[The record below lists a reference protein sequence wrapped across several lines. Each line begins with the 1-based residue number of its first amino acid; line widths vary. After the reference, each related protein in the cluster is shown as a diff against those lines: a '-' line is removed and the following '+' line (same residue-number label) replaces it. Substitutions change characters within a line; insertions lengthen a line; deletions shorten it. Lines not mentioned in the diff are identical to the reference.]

1 MWILTNRYGIGLVN
15 GQNARII
22 AFCFLTLILS
32 AMPITALTDAFA
44 PINQQLF
51 PIKDTQKRWL
61 APVHGAV
68 SSLWLASLVDEPLWK
83 VADRLKVVVTRD
95 QNQLNQIETE
105 LAFCGVDAY
114 VFPDWETLTYDELS
128 PHQDIVSERIN
139 LLTDMPTSGVL
150 LISVQTLMQRVAPP
164 SWVIGQHF
172 DLSVGDTFDIN
183 TQRELLAKAGY
194 RAVENVFE
202 PGEFAVRG
210 SIIDIFAMGQP
221 FPLRLDLFDDEIE
234 TIRFFHP
241 QTQRTLTEDDLK
253 ALIANNDQSMGQES
267 LSLLHKLPDISKPIT
282 QFQILP
288 AKEFPLEEGREIFRT
303 NFAEMF
309 PNASSRKLE
318 LHKDV
323 MAGIASSG
331 LEYYQPLF
339 FDLKDWEAES
349 TLFSYLPSDA
359 LFITDELISEK
370 QADYWSQIQRRYEE
384 RRHDLDKP
392 IVAPEWLYLLSNAL
406 NEQLNRYPRV
416 ILSARDELATMT
428 DVAAI
433 DVAATDSEDMSLEQQ
448 SQLQLQTTSNK
459 QQGLVTLSALVP
471 PQLSVNHQKAEP
483 LAELLAFLELQAQT
497 GTPVLIVAETAGRRE
512 ILIELFK
519 GKIDIKAYSSFED
532 FLATDHAHK
541 AAQHNTLPHVGLTV
555 APIERGIYVPERL
568 VMISETQLFGRQVLQ
583 TRRRR
588 QSGVSEEFL
597 VKSVTEMTEGSPIV
611 HIEHGIGRYNGLIT
625 LDVGDG
631 EQEFIHLKYAD
642 DASIYVPVANLQ
654 LISRYSGGDPAL
666 APLHK
671 IGSGKWDKAKQK
683 ALEQIHD
690 VAAELLHMQ
699 ARREAKVGIHF
710 KIELSQYELFAS
722 QFAYEETPDQA
733 NAIHA
738 VMHDMKQNQ
747 PMDRLICGD
756 VGFGKTE
763 VAMRAAFIA
772 VSAGYQVAVLVP
784 TTLLAG
790 QHEDNFR
797 DRFADWPVRIE
808 TLSRF
813 GGKKHQQTVL
823 ADLAAGK
830 VDIVIGT
837 HKLLQEDVKFANL
850 GLMVVD
856 EEHRFGVRH
865 KERIK
870 AIQTNVDSLSMTATP
885 IPRTL
890 NMALSGMRDMSIIAT
905 PPARRLAIKTF
916 VMQKTQALMK
926 EAILRELLRGGQV
939 YLLHNDVASI
949 ERMAETI
956 RELVPEARV
965 GVAHGQMQERQLE
978 QIMQQFYHKK
988 FNVLVCTTIIET
1000 GIDVPNANTII
1011 IERADKFG
1019 LAQLH
1024 QLRGRVG
1031 RSHHQA
1037 YCYLLVPS
1045 IKGLKGDAKRRL
1057 HAIERAN
1064 TLGAG
1069 FMLASEDLE
1078 IRGAGEIL
1086 GKQQSG
1092 NMQAIGFSLY
1102 MDMLERATKAI
1113 KAGKEPDLNTPLS
1126 LTSEINLHSSALIPE
1141 EYLHDVHQRLL
1152 FYKRIS
1158 NADDKEAL
1166 TDIRT
1171 EMIDRFG
1178 TLPDQTKQLFA
1189 IHGLRLQAEPLKINK
1204 IDANSNSMTLEF
1216 APDTPVDALAIIKL
1230 IQSDGQRYRMNGA
1243 SGIRYSD
1250 ADKLQTAQQ
1259 RVTVIQELLRYFNE
1273 HMVFEST

>member
-1 MWILTNRYGIGLVN
+1 
-15 GQNARII
+15 
-22 AFCFLTLILS
+22 
-32 AMPITALTDAFA
+32 MPITALTAAFA

-51 PIKDTQKRWL
+51 PIKESQKRWL

-83 VADRLKVVVTRD
+83 VEDRLKVVVTRD

-164 SWVIGQHF
+164 SWLIGQHF

-210 SIIDIFAMGQP
+210 SIVDIFAMGQP

-234 TIRFFHP
+234 TIKFFHP
-241 QTQRTLTEDDLK
+241 QTQRTLTEADLK

-267 LSLLHKLPDISKPIT
+267 LSLLHKLPDISKPLT

-288 AKEFPLEEGREIFRT
+288 AKEFPLEEGRETFRT

-309 PNASSRKLE
+309 PNTSSRKSE

-339 FDLKDWEAES
+339 FDLEDWEAQG

-359 LFITDELISEK
+359 LFITDEFISEK
-370 QADYWSQIQRRYEE
+370 QSDYWSQIQRRYEE
-384 RRHDLDKP
+384 RRHDIDKP
-392 IVAPEWLYLLSNAL
+392 IVAPEWLYLLSNVL
-406 NEQLNRYPRV
+406 NEQLKRFPRV
-416 ILSARDELATMT
+416 ILSARNELTAH
-428 DVAAI
+428 D
-433 DVAATDSEDMSLEQQ
+433 DSADMSD
-448 SQLQLQTTSNK
+448 SKK
-459 QQGLVTLSALVP
+459 QKGVVTLSAEHP

-483 LAELLAFLELQAQT
+483 LTALLAFLEHQAQT
-497 GTPVLIVAETAGRRE
+497 DTPVLIVAETAGRRE

-519 GKIDIKAYSSFED
+519 GKIGITTYNNFEA
-532 FLATDHAHK
+532 FLAN
-541 AAQHNTLPHVGLTV
+541 QHTQQSVQQDSLPQVGLTV
-555 APIERGIYVPERL
+555 APIERGVYVPERL
-568 VMISETQLFGRQVLQ
+568 VLISETQLFGRQVLQ

-588 QSGVSEEFL
+588 HSGVSEEFL
-597 VKSVTEMTEGSPIV
+597 VKSVTEMTEGSPVV

-654 LISRYSGGDPAL
+654 MISRYSGGDPAL

-690 VAAELLHMQ
+690 VAAELLNMQ

-710 KIELSQYELFAS
+710 KIDISQYELFAS

-733 NAIHA
+733 NAIQA

-813 GGKKHQQTVL
+813 GGKKHQDTVL
-823 ADLAAGK
+823 TDLAAGK

-837 HKLLQEDVKFANL
+837 HKLLQEDVQFANL
-850 GLMVVD
+850 GLMIVD

-870 AIQTNVDSLSMTATP
+870 AIQTDVDSLSMTATP

-939 YLLHNDVASI
+939 YFLHNDVASI

-1045 IKGLKGDAKRRL
+1045 LKGLKGDAKRRL

-1126 LTSEINLHSSALIPE
+1126 LTSEINLHSAALIPE
-1141 EYLHDVHQRLL
+1141 AYLHDVHQRLL

-1178 TLPDQTKQLFA
+1178 SLPDQTKQLFA

-1204 IDANSNSMTLEF
+1204 IDANSNSVTLEF

-1243 SGIRYSD
+1243 SGIRYTD
-1250 ADKLQTAQQ
+1250 ADKLETAEQ
-1259 RVTVIQELLRYFNE
+1259 RVTVIQELLRYFSE
-1273 HMVFEST
+1273 HMVLEAV

>member
-1 MWILTNRYGIGLVN
+1 
-15 GQNARII
+15 
-22 AFCFLTLILS
+22 
-32 AMPITALTDAFA
+32 MPITALTDAFY
-44 PINQQLF
+44 PINKQLF
-51 PIKDTQKRWL
+51 PIKDHQRRWL

-68 SSLWLASLVDEPLWK
+68 SSLWLASLVNTELWQ
-83 VADRLKVVVTRD
+83 VADRLKIMVARD

-139 LLTDMPTSGVL
+139 LLTDMPTTGVL

-164 SWVIGQHF
+164 SWLIGQHF
-172 DLSVGDTFDIN
+172 DLSVGDIFDIN

-241 QTQRTLTEDDLK
+241 QTQRTLTEDDLR
-253 ALIANNDQSMGQES
+253 AMLSGNDSSMGAES
-267 LSLLHKLPDISKPIT
+267 LSLLHKLPDISKPIKK
-282 QFQILP
+282 FQILP
-288 AKEFPLEEGREIFRT
+288 AKEFPLDEGRETFRT
-303 NFAEMF
+303 NFAAMF
-309 PNASSRKLE
+309 PNASSRKFE

-339 FDLKDWEAES
+339 FDLNNWQEES
-349 TLFSYLPSDA
+349 SLFNYLPSDA
-359 LFITDELISEK
+359 LFITDELIGER
-370 QADYWSQIQRRYEE
+370 QVDYWSQIQRRYEE
-384 RRHDLDKP
+384 RRHDIDKP
-392 IVAPEWLYLLSNAL
+392 VLAPEFLYLPANRF
-406 NEQLNRYPRV
+406 NEQLNQYPRV
-416 ILSARDELATMT
+416 IVSARSELATSQIQ
-428 DVAAI
+428 AAME
-433 DVAATDSEDMSLEQQ
+433 DSSSDNQ
-448 SQLQLQTTSNK
+448 K
-459 QQGLVTLSALVP
+459 VQGLVTLSAQEP
-471 PQLSVNHQKAEP
+471 PQLSVNHQKSEP
-483 LAELLAFLELQAQT
+483 LADLLAFLELQSQT
-497 GTPVLIVAETAGRRE
+497 ATPVLIVAETAGRRE

-519 GKIDIKAYSSFED
+519 GKIETKAYDSFRD
-532 FLATDHAHK
+532 FLAIDHSSIAHNDSNK
-541 AAQHNTLPHVGLTV
+541 HSRLPHVGLTV
-555 APIERGIYVPERL
+555 APIERGVYVPERL
-568 VMISETQLFGRQVLQ
+568 VVISETQLFGRQVLQ

-597 VKSVTEMTEGSPIV
+597 VKSVTELTQGSPVV
-611 HIEHGIGRYNGLIT
+611 HIEHGIGRYDGLIL

-654 LISRYSGGDPAL
+654 MISRYSGGDPAL

-683 ALEQIHD
+683 ALQQIHD
-690 VAAELLHMQ
+690 VAAELLNMQ

-710 KIELSQYELFAS
+710 KIEPSQYELFAS
-722 QFAYEETPDQA
+722 QFAFEETPDQA

-738 VMHDMKQNQ
+738 VMEDMRQNQ

-813 GGKKHQQTVL
+813 GGKKHQDTVL

-830 VDIVIGT
+830 VDIIIGT
-837 HKLLQEDVKFANL
+837 HKLLQKDVEFSNL
-850 GLMVVD
+850 GLMIVD

-870 AIQTNVDSLSMTATP
+870 AIQTDVDSLSMTATP

-916 VMQKTQALMK
+916 VMQKTEALMK

-988 FNVLVCTTIIET
+988 FNVLVCSTIIET

-1045 IKGLKGDAKRRL
+1045 LKGLKGDAKRRL
-1057 HAIERAN
+1057 RAIERAN

-1141 EYLHDVHQRLL
+1141 EYVHDVHQRLL

-1158 NADDKEAL
+1158 NADDIDAL

-1178 TLPDQTKQLFA
+1178 GLPDQTKQLFA
-1189 IHGLRLQAEPLKINK
+1189 VHGLRLQAEPLMINK
-1204 IDANSNSMTLEF
+1204 IDANSSSVSLEF

-1230 IQSDGQRYRMNGA
+1230 IQSNGQKYRMNGA

-1250 ADKLQTAQQ
+1250 VDKLKSAEQ
-1259 RVTVIQELLRYFNE
+1259 RVKAVEKLLKYFSE
-1273 HMVFEST
+1273 HMAAEPA

>member
-1 MWILTNRYGIGLVN
+1 
-15 GQNARII
+15 
-22 AFCFLTLILS
+22 
-32 AMPITALTDAFA
+32 MPITALTDAFD

-51 PIKDTQKRWL
+51 PIQDAQRRWL

-68 SSLWLASLVDEPLWK
+68 SSLWLASLMQAPIWNV
-83 VADRLKVVVTRD
+83 VDRLKVVVTRD

-150 LISVQTLMQRVAPP
+150 LISVQALMHRVAPP
-164 SWVIGQHF
+164 SWLIGQHF
-172 DLSVGDTFDIN
+172 DLSVGDQFDIN
-183 TQRELLAKAGY
+183 TQRGLLAKAGY

-234 TIRFFHP
+234 TIRFFNP
-241 QTQRTLTEDDLK
+241 QTQRTLTVEDLN
-253 ALIANNDQSMGQES
+253 AMMTGNDMSMAKES
-267 LSLLHKLPDISKPIT
+267 LSLLHKLPDISKPIA

-288 AKEFPLEEGREIFRT
+288 AKEFPLDEGRETFRT
-303 NFAEMF
+303 NFAAMF
-309 PNASSRKLE
+309 PNASSRKFE

-331 LEYYQPLF
+331 IEYYQPLF

-349 TLFSYLPSDA
+349 SLFAYLPSDA
-359 LFITDELISEK
+359 LFIADELINEK
-370 QADYWSQIQRRYEE
+370 QVDYWSQIQRRYEE
-384 RRHDLDKP
+384 RRHDIDKP
-392 IVAPEWLYLLSNAL
+392 IVAPELLYLLSNTL
-406 NEQLNRYPRV
+406 NEHLNRYPRV
-416 ILSARDELATMT
+416 ILSARDELASMT
-428 DVAAI
+428 NVAA
-433 DVAATDSEDMSLEQQ
+433 VDSENAALERLTANNQP
-448 SQLQLQTTSNK
+448 
-459 QQGLVTLSALVP
+459 GLVTLSAQEP
-471 PQLSVNHQKAEP
+471 PQLAVNHQKAEP
-483 LAELLAFLELQAQT
+483 LSALLEFLNLQAQT
-497 GTPVLIVAETAGRRE
+497 ATPVLVVAETAGRRE

-519 GKIDIKAYSSFED
+519 GKIDIKAYDSFED
-532 FLATDHAHK
+532 FLATDNDSDLNDN
-541 AAQHNTLPHVGLTV
+541 QRPQVGLTV
-555 APIERGIYVPERL
+555 APIERGVYVPERL
-568 VMISETQLFGRQVLQ
+568 VLISETQLFGRQVLQ

-597 VKSVTEMTEGSPIV
+597 VKSVTEITEGSPVV
-611 HIEHGIGRYNGLIT
+611 HIEHGIGRYHGLIT

-654 LISRYSGGDPAL
+654 MINRYSGGDPAL

-690 VAAELLHMQ
+690 VAAELLNMQ

-710 KIELSQYELFAS
+710 KIDSSQYELFAS
-722 QFAYEETPDQA
+722 QFAFEETPDQTH
-733 NAIHA
+733 AIHA
-738 VMHDMKQNQ
+738 VMEDMRQNQ

-813 GGKKHQQTVL
+813 GGKKHQDTVL
-823 ADLAAGK
+823 ADLADGK

-837 HKLLQEDVKFANL
+837 HKLLQPDVKFSNL
-850 GLMVVD
+850 GLMIVD

-870 AIQTNVDSLSMTATP
+870 AIQTDVDSMSMTATP

-916 VMQKTQALMK
+916 VMQKTEALLK

-978 QIMQQFYHKK
+978 QVMQQFYHKK
-988 FNVLVCTTIIET
+988 FNVLICSTIIET

-1069 FMLASEDLE
+1069 FKLASEDLE

-1113 KAGKEPDLNTPLS
+1113 KAGKEPDLSTPLS

-1189 IHGLRLQAEPLKINK
+1189 VHGLRLQAEPLKINK
-1204 IDANSNSMTLEF
+1204 IDANSSSMTLEF

-1230 IQSDGQRYRMNGA
+1230 IQKDGQHYRMNGA
-1243 SGIRYSD
+1243 SGIRYQD
-1250 ADKLQTAQQ
+1250 AKKLATPQQ
-1259 RVTVIQELLRYFNE
+1259 RVTVIQELLRYFSE
-1273 HMVFEST
+1273 HMVAESA

>member
-1 MWILTNRYGIGLVN
+1 
-15 GQNARII
+15 
-22 AFCFLTLILS
+22 
-32 AMPITALTDAFA
+32 MPITALTDAFD

-51 PIKDTQKRWL
+51 PIQNAQRRWL

-68 SSLWLASLVDEPLWK
+68 SSLWLASLMQASIGD

-150 LISVQTLMQRVAPP
+150 LISVQALMHRVAPP
-164 SWVIGQHF
+164 SWLIGQHF
-172 DLSVGDTFDIN
+172 DLSVGDQFDIS
-183 TQRELLAKAGY
+183 TQRGLLAKAGY

-234 TIRFFHP
+234 TIRFFNP
-241 QTQRTLTEDDLK
+241 QTQRTLTVDDLK
-253 ALIANNDQSMGQES
+253 SMMSGNDSNIGKES
-267 LSLLHKLPDISKPIT
+267 LSLLHKLPDISKPIQ

-288 AKEFPLEEGREIFRT
+288 AKEFPLDEGRETFRT
-303 NFAEMF
+303 NFAAMF
-309 PNASSRKLE
+309 PNSSSRKFE

-339 FDLKDWEAES
+339 FDIKEWEAES
-349 TLFSYLPSDA
+349 SLFSYLPNDA
-359 LFITDELISEK
+359 LFITDELITEK

-384 RRHDLDKP
+384 RRHDIDKP
-392 IVAPEWLYLLSNAL
+392 IVAPELLYLLSNTL
-406 NEQLNRYPRV
+406 NEQLNHYPRV
-416 ILSARDELATMT
+416 ILSARDEVVT
-428 DVAAI
+428 
-433 DVAATDSEDMSLEQQ
+433 
-448 SQLQLQTTSNK
+448 NK
-459 QQGLVTLSALVP
+459 QQGVVTLTAQEP
-471 PQLSVNHQKAEP
+471 PQLAVNHQKAEP
-483 LAELLAFLELQAQT
+483 LTELLDFLERQAQT
-497 GTPVLIVAETAGRRE
+497 ATPVLIVAETAGRRE
-512 ILIELFK
+512 ILTELFK
-519 GKIDIKAYSSFED
+519 GKIDIKAYDSFEA
-532 FLATDHAHK
+532 FLVADKTSGTGHK
-541 AAQHNTLPHVGLTV
+541 KLPQVGLTV
-555 APIERGIYVPERL
+555 APIERGVYVPERL
-568 VMISETQLFGRQVLQ
+568 VLISETQLFGRQVLQ

-597 VKSVTEMTEGSPIV
+597 VKSVTEITEGSPVV
-611 HIEHGIGRYNGLIT
+611 HIEHGVGRYNGLIT

-631 EQEFIHLKYAD
+631 DQEFIHLKYDD

-654 LISRYSGGDPAL
+654 MISRYSGGDPAL

-690 VAAELLHMQ
+690 VAAELLNMQ

-710 KIELSQYELFAS
+710 KIDASQYDLFAS
-722 QFAYEETPDQA
+722 QFAFEETPDQA

-738 VMHDMKQNQ
+738 VIEDMRQNQ

-797 DRFADWPVRIE
+797 DRFADWPIRIE

-813 GGKKHQQTVL
+813 GGKKHQDTVL
-823 ADLAAGK
+823 ADLAEGK

-837 HKLLQEDVKFANL
+837 HKLLQPDVKFSNL
-850 GLMVVD
+850 GLMIVD

-870 AIQTNVDSLSMTATP
+870 AIQTDVDSLSMTATP

-916 VMQKTQALMK
+916 VMQKTEALMK

-978 QIMQQFYHKK
+978 QVMQQFYHKK
-988 FNVLVCTTIIET
+988 FNVLVCSTIIET
-1000 GIDVPNANTII
+1000 GIDVPNSNTII

-1092 NMQAIGFSLY
+1092 NMQVIGFSLY

-1113 KAGKEPDLNTPLS
+1113 KAGKEPDLSTPLS

-1178 TLPDQTKQLFA
+1178 MLPDQTKQLFA

-1230 IQSDGQRYRMNGA
+1230 IQTDGQQYRMNGA
-1243 SGIRYSD
+1243 SGIRYQH
-1250 ADKLQTAQQ
+1250 ADKLETPQQ
-1259 RVTVIQELLRYFNE
+1259 RVTVIQELLRYFSE
-1273 HMVFEST
+1273 HIVGEPV

>member
-1 MWILTNRYGIGLVN
+1 
-15 GQNARII
+15 
-22 AFCFLTLILS
+22 
-32 AMPITALTDAFA
+32 MPISALTDAFA

-51 PIKDTQKRWL
+51 PIQHTQRRWL
-61 APVHGAV
+61 APAHGAA
-68 SSLWLASLVDEPLWK
+68 SSLWLASLVQTPIWN
-83 VADRLKVVVTRD
+83 VASRLKVVVARD

-139 LLTDMPTSGVL
+139 LLTDMPKSGVL
-150 LISVQTLMQRVAPP
+150 LISIQALMHRVAPP
-164 SWVIGQHF
+164 SWLIGQHF
-172 DLSVGDTFDIN
+172 DLSVGDRFDIN

-194 RAVENVFE
+194 RAVDNVFE

-210 SIIDIFAMGQP
+210 SIVDIFAMGQP

-234 TIRFFHP
+234 TIKFFHP
-241 QTQRTLTEDDLK
+241 QTQRTLTDVDLK
-253 ALIANNDQSMGQES
+253 NLVAGNDNSMGQES
-267 LSLLHKLPDISKPIT
+267 LSLLHKLPDISQPIE

-288 AKEFPLEEGREIFRT
+288 AKEFPLEEGKETFRI
-303 NFAEMF
+303 NFAAMF
-309 PNASSRKLE
+309 PNTSSRKFE
-318 LHKDV
+318 LYKDV

-339 FDLKDWEAES
+339 FSAEDWQQES
-349 TLFSYLPSDA
+349 SLFAYLPSDT
-359 LFITDELISEK
+359 LFITDELISER
-370 QADYWSQIQRRYEE
+370 QVDYWSQIQRRYEE
-384 RRHDLDKP
+384 RRHDVDKP
-392 IVAPEWLYLLSNAL
+392 IVAPELLYLLSNTL
-406 NEQLNRYPRV
+406 NEHLNNYPRV
-416 ILSARDELATMT
+416 ILSERNELAL
-428 DVAAI
+428 A
-433 DVAATDSEDMSLEQQ
+433 S
-448 SQLQLQTTSNK
+448 SQL
-459 QQGLVTLSALVP
+459 QGLVTLSAQVP

-483 LAELLAFLELQAQT
+483 LAELLDFLLLQAQT

-519 GKIDIKAYSSFED
+519 GKIDITGYATFKE
-532 FLATDHAHK
+532 FLAAEHSSALNDDN
-541 AAQHNTLPHVGLTV
+541 QRPHVGLTV
-555 APIERGIYVPERL
+555 APIERGVYVPERL

-611 HIEHGIGRYNGLIT
+611 HIEHGIGRYSGLIT

-654 LISRYSGGDPAL
+654 MISRYSGGDPAH

-690 VAAELLHMQ
+690 VAAELLNMQ

-710 KIELSQYELFAS
+710 KIDNSQYELFAS
-722 QFAYEETPDQA
+722 QFEFEETPDQA

-738 VMHDMKQNQ
+738 VMADMKQNQ

-772 VSAGYQVAVLVP
+772 VNAGYQVAILVP

-790 QHEDNFR
+790 QHEDNFL
-797 DRFADWPVRIE
+797 DRFADWPIRIE

-813 GGKKHQQTVL
+813 GGKKHQETVL
-823 ADLAAGK
+823 TDLAAGK

-837 HKLLQEDVKFANL
+837 HKLLQPDVKFANL
-850 GLMVVD
+850 GLMIVD

-870 AIQTNVDSLSMTATP
+870 AIQTDVDSMSMTATP

-916 VMQKTQALMK
+916 VMQKTDALMK

-956 RELVPEARV
+956 RDLVPEARV

-978 QIMQQFYHKK
+978 QIMQQYYHKK
-988 FNVLVCTTIIET
+988 FNVLICSTIIET

-1078 IRGAGEIL
+1078 IRGAGELL

-1126 LTSEINLHSSALIPE
+1126 LTSEINLHASALIPE
-1141 EYLHDVHQRLL
+1141 EYVHDVHQRLL
-1152 FYKRIS
+1152 FYKRIGS
-1158 NADDKEAL
+1158 VGDKEAL
-1166 TDIRT
+1166 IDIRT

-1178 TLPDQTKQLFA
+1178 TLPAQTQQLFA
-1189 IHGLRLQAEPLKINK
+1189 VHGLRLQAEPLKINK
-1204 IDANSNSMTLEF
+1204 IDANANSMTLEF
-1216 APDTPVDALAIIKL
+1216 APDTPVDAFAIIKL
-1230 IQSDGQRYRMNGA
+1230 IQSDSQHYRMNGA
-1243 SGIRYSD
+1243 SGIRYSN
-1250 ADKLQTAQQ
+1250 ADKLETALQ
-1259 RVTVIQELLRYFNE
+1259 RVTVVEDLLRYFTE
-1273 HMVFEST
+1273 HMVIEAT

>member
-1 MWILTNRYGIGLVN
+1 
-15 GQNARII
+15 
-22 AFCFLTLILS
+22 
-32 AMPITALTDAFA
+32 MPITALTDAFD

-51 PIKDTQKRWL
+51 PIKDAERRWL

-68 SSLWLASLVDEPLWK
+68 SSLWLASLVQAPIWN

-139 LLTDMPTSGVL
+139 LLTDMPSSGVL
-150 LISVQTLMQRVAPP
+150 LISVQALMHRVAPP
-164 SWVIGQHF
+164 SWLIGQHF
-172 DLSVGDTFDIN
+172 DLSVGDRFDIS

-194 RAVENVFE
+194 RSVENVFE

-241 QTQRTLTEDDLK
+241 QTQRTLTDDDLK
-253 ALIANNDQSMGQES
+253 AMVTGNDKSMGQES
-267 LSLLHKLPDISKPIT
+267 LSLLHKLPDISKPIK

-288 AKEFPLEEGREIFRT
+288 AKEFPLDEGRETFRT
-303 NFAEMF
+303 NFATMF
-309 PNASSRKLE
+309 PNASSRKFE

-339 FDLKDWEAES
+339 FDLKDWQQES
-349 TLFSYLPSDA
+349 SLFAYFPSDA
-359 LFITDELISEK
+359 LFVTDELINEK
-370 QADYWSQIQRRYEE
+370 QSDYWLQIQRRYEE
-384 RRHDLDKP
+384 RRHDIDKP
-392 IVAPEWLYLLSNAL
+392 IVAPELLYLLSNTL
-406 NEQLNRYPRV
+406 NEHLNYYPRV
-416 ILSARDELATMT
+416 ILSARNELAMMT
-428 DVAAI
+428 DVAAM
-433 DVAATDSEDMSLEQQ
+433 DDSDLS
-448 SQLQLQTTSNK
+448 SPPQLPLISNK
-459 QQGLVTLSALVP
+459 QQGLVTLSAQEP
-471 PQLSVNHQKAEP
+471 PQLPVNHQKAEP
-483 LAELLAFLELQAQT
+483 LTELLDFLQLQAQT
-497 GTPVLIVAETAGRRE
+497 ATPVLIVAETAGRRE
-512 ILIELFK
+512 ILVELFK
-519 GKIDIKAYSSFED
+519 GKIDIKAYDSFEA
-532 FLATDHAHK
+532 FLAADKTSTTTDFTNN
-541 AAQHNTLPHVGLTV
+541 NTRPHVGLTV
-555 APIERGIYVPERL
+555 APIERGVYVPERL

-597 VKSVTEMTEGSPIV
+597 VKSVTEMTEGSPVV

-631 EQEFIHLKYAD
+631 EQEFIHLKYSD

-654 LISRYSGGDPAL
+654 MISRYSGGDPAL

-671 IGSGKWDKAKQK
+671 IGSGKWDRAKQK

-690 VAAELLHMQ
+690 VAAELLNIQ

-710 KIELSQYELFAS
+710 KVDISQYELFAS
-722 QFAYEETPDQA
+722 QFAFEETPDQA

-813 GGKKHQQTVL
+813 GGKKHQETVL
-823 ADLAAGK
+823 TDLAAGK

-837 HKLLQEDVKFANL
+837 HKLLQKDVIFSNL
-850 GLMVVD
+850 GLMIVD

-870 AIQTNVDSLSMTATP
+870 AIQTDVDSMSMTATP

-916 VMQKTQALMK
+916 VMQKTDSLMK

-978 QIMQQFYHKK
+978 QVMQQYYHKK
-988 FNVLVCTTIIET
+988 FNVLICSTIIET

-1011 IERADKFG
+1011 IERADRFG

-1158 NADDKEAL
+1158 NADDKGAL
-1166 TDIRT
+1166 IDIRT

-1178 TLPDQTKQLFA
+1178 VLPAQTKQLFA
-1189 IHGLRLQAEPLKINK
+1189 VHGLRIQAEPLKINK
-1204 IDANSNSMTLEF
+1204 IDANSNSMSVEF
-1216 APDTPVDALAIIKL
+1216 APDTPIDALAIIKL

-1243 SGIRYSD
+1243 SGIRYCD
-1250 ADKLQTAQQ
+1250 ADKLETPQQ
-1259 RVTVIQELLRYFNE
+1259 RVTVIQTLLRYFS
-1273 HMVFEST
+1273 ESIVAEAG

>member
-1 MWILTNRYGIGLVN
+1 MTKSLLTF
-15 GQNARII
+15 
-22 AFCFLTLILS
+22 AFL
-32 AMPITALTDAFA
+32 
-44 PINQQLF
+44 PINEQLF
-51 PIKDTQKRWL
+51 PIKAAQKRWL
-61 APVHGAV
+61 TPCYGAV
-68 SSLWLASLVDEPLWK
+68 GSLWLASLQQTP
-83 VADRLKVVVTRD
+83 VADVANRLKIVVAAD
-95 QNQLNQIETE
+95 QNQVNQIETE
-105 LAFCGVDAY
+105 LAFCGVEAY

-139 LLTDMPTSGVL
+139 LLTDMPKTGTL

-164 SWVIGQHF
+164 SWLIGQHF
-172 DLSVGDTFDIN
+172 DLSIGDRFDIEA
-183 TQRELLAKAGY
+183 QRDLLARAGY
-194 RAVENVFE
+194 RAVDNVFE
-202 PGEFAVRG
+202 PGEFAIRG
-210 SIIDIFAMGQP
+210 SIVDIFAMGQP

-241 QTQRTLTEDDLK
+241 QTQRTLTPE
-253 ALIANNDQSMGQES
+253 ALQEIITGSDQSMGQES
-267 LSLLHKLPDISKPIT
+267 LSLLHKLPDISKPMT

-288 AKEFPLEEGREIFRT
+288 AKEFPLDEGKEVFRA
-303 NFAEMF
+303 NFAAMF
-309 PNASSRKLE
+309 PNVSSRKFE

-339 FDLKDWEAES
+339 FDLETWQSEA
-349 TLFSYLPSDA
+349 TLFDYFPKSA
-359 LFITDELISEK
+359 LFIIDEGVPTK
-370 QADYWSQIQRRYEE
+370 QADYWAQIQRRYEE
-384 RRHDLDKP
+384 RRHDIDKP
-392 IVAPEWLYLLSNAL
+392 ILDPTWLYLPANVL
-406 NEQLNRYPRV
+406 NEHLNRYPRV
-416 ILSARDELATMT
+416 ILGAQSPDK
-428 DVAAI
+428 VAGESQ
-433 DVAATDSEDMSLEQQ
+433 AALPE
-448 SQLQLQTTSNK
+448 
-459 QQGLVTLSALVP
+459 GWVTLDAQRP
-471 PQLSVNHQKAEP
+471 PTLPVSHQKAEP
-483 LAELLAFLELQAQT
+483 LADLLAFISDESQHQGA
-497 GTPVLIVAETAGRRE
+497 PILIVAETPGRRE
-512 ILIELFK
+512 ILLELFK
-519 GKIDIKAYSSFED
+519 GKIQVQTHENFAS
-532 FLATDHAHK
+532 FLAWSQQRQAETSNS
-541 AAQHNTLPHVGLTV
+541 AANQNPLPSVGLAV
-555 APIERGIYVPERL
+555 APIERGVFVPGRL
-568 VMISETQLFGRQVLQ
+568 IIISETQLFGRQVLQ

-588 QSGVSEEFL
+588 QSDVSEEFL
-597 VKSVTEMTEGSPIV
+597 IKSVTEMTEGSPVV
-611 HIEHGIGRYNGLIT
+611 HIEHGIGRYHGLIT
-625 LDVGDG
+625 LDVGEG
-631 EQEFIHLKYAD
+631 EQEFIHLKYDD

-654 LISRYSGGDPAL
+654 MISRYSGGDPAL

-683 ALEQIHD
+683 ALQQIHD
-690 VAAELLHMQ
+690 VAAELLNIQ
-699 ARREAKVGIHF
+699 ARRDAKVGIHF
-710 KIELSQYELFAS
+710 KVDMSQYELFTS
-722 QFAYEETPDQA
+722 QFAFEETPDQA
-733 NAIHA
+733 NAIDA
-738 VMHDMKQNQ
+738 VMHDMKQNK

-790 QHEDNFR
+790 QHEDNFL

-808 TLSRF
+808 SLSRF
-813 GGKKHQQTVL
+813 GGKKHQDKVL

-837 HKLLQEDVKFANL
+837 HKLLQKDVKFANL
-850 GLMVVD
+850 GLMIVD

-870 AIQTNVDSLSMTATP
+870 AIQSDVDSLSMTATP

-916 VMQKTQALMK
+916 VMQKTDALMK

-965 GVAHGQMQERQLE
+965 GVAHGQMNERSLE
-978 QIMQQFYHKK
+978 QVMQQFYHKR
-988 FNVLVCTTIIET
+988 FNVLVCSTIIET

-1057 HAIERAN
+1057 NAIERAN

-1078 IRGAGEIL
+1078 IRGAGELL

-1113 KAGKEPDLNTPLS
+1113 KAGREPDLNTPLS
-1126 LTSEINLHSSALIPE
+1126 LTSDINLHSSALIPE
-1141 EYLHDVHQRLL
+1141 SYLHDVHQRLL

-1158 NADDKEAL
+1158 NADDKEGL
-1166 TDIRT
+1166 MDIRT

-1178 TLPDQTKQLFA
+1178 ALPDQTKQLFA
-1189 IHGLRLQAEPLKINK
+1189 IHQLRLQAERLKINK
-1204 IDANSNSMTLEF
+1204 IDANATSVTMEF

-1230 IQSDGQRYRMNGA
+1230 IQSDGQKYRMNGA
-1243 SGIRYSD
+1243 SGIRYHN
-1250 ADKLQTAQQ
+1250 ADKLQTPEQ
-1259 RVTVIQELLRYFNE
+1259 RVVTVQDLLSHFAQHVVAE
-1273 HMVFEST
+1273 EPA

>member
-1 MWILTNRYGIGLVN
+1 
-15 GQNARII
+15 
-22 AFCFLTLILS
+22 
-32 AMPITALTDAFA
+32 MPITALTDAFD

-51 PIKDTQKRWL
+51 PIAHAERRWL
-61 APVHGAV
+61 TPVYGAV
-68 SSLWLASLVDEPLWK
+68 SSLWLASLMQALVWDVSE
-83 VADRLKVVVTRD
+83 RLKVVVTRD

-139 LLTDMPTSGVL
+139 LLTDMPTKGVL
-150 LISVQTLMQRVAPP
+150 LISVQALMHRVAPP
-164 SWVIGQHF
+164 SWLIGQHF
-172 DLSVGDTFDIN
+172 DLSVGDRFDIN
-183 TQRELLAKAGY
+183 IQRELLAKAGY

-210 SIIDIFAMGQP
+210 SIVDIFAMGQP

-234 TIRFFHP
+234 TIRFFNP
-241 QTQRTLTEDDLK
+241 QTQRTLTVDDLK
-253 ALIANNDQSMGQES
+253 NMMSGNDSSIGKES
-267 LSLLHKLPDISKPIT
+267 LSLLHKLPDISKPIQ

-288 AKEFPLEEGREIFRT
+288 AKEFPLDEGRETFRT
-303 NFAEMF
+303 NFAAMF
-309 PNASSRKLE
+309 PNTSSRKSE

-339 FDLKDWEAES
+339 FDLDDWQADS
-349 TLFSYLPSDA
+349 SLFAYLPDDA
-359 LFITDELISEK
+359 LFIIDERIHET

-384 RRHDLDKP
+384 RRHDIDKP
-392 IVAPEWLYLLSNAL
+392 IVAPELLYLLSNTL
-406 NEQLNRYPRV
+406 NEHLNHYPRV
-416 ILSARDELATMT
+416 MLSAHETR
-428 DVAAI
+428 AAI
-433 DVAATDSEDMSLEQQ
+433 DNDASSTAQAA
-448 SQLQLQTTSNK
+448 SNR
-459 QQGLVTLSALVP
+459 QGLVTLTAQQP
-471 PQLSVNHQKAEP
+471 PQLAVNHQKAEP
-483 LAELLAFLELQAQT
+483 LADLLEFLLQQAQT
-497 GTPVLIVAETAGRRE
+497 ATPVLIVAETAGRRE

-519 GKIDIKAYSSFED
+519 GKIDTKAYDSFEA
-532 FLATDHAHK
+532 FLAADKVT
-541 AAQHNTLPHVGLTV
+541 TLNDNNLPQVGLTV
-555 APIERGIYVPERL
+555 APIERGVYIPERL
-568 VMISETQLFGRQVLQ
+568 VVISETQLFGRQVLQ

-597 VKSVTEMTEGSPIV
+597 VKSVTEITEGSPVV

-654 LISRYSGGDPAL
+654 MISRYSGGDPAL

-690 VAAELLHMQ
+690 VAAELLNMQ

-710 KIELSQYELFAS
+710 KIDPSQYELFAS
-722 QFAYEETPDQA
+722 QFAFEETADQA
-733 NAIHA
+733 NAIQA
-738 VMHDMKQNQ
+738 VMEDMRQNQ

-813 GGKKHQQTVL
+813 GGKKHQETVL

-830 VDIVIGT
+830 VDIIIGT
-837 HKLLQEDVKFANL
+837 HKLLQPDVKFANL
-850 GLMVVD
+850 GLMIVD

-870 AIQTNVDSLSMTATP
+870 AIQTDVDSMSMTATP

-916 VMQKTQALMK
+916 VMQKTDALMK

-978 QIMQQFYHKK
+978 QIMEQFYHKK
-988 FNVLVCTTIIET
+988 FNVLVCSTIIET

-1158 NADDKEAL
+1158 NADDFEAL

-1178 TLPDQTKQLFA
+1178 TLPDQTKHLFA
-1189 IHGLRLQAEPLKINK
+1189 IHRLRIQAEPLKINK

-1216 APDTPVDALAIIKL
+1216 APDTPVDALAIIQL
-1230 IQSDGQRYRMNGA
+1230 IQKDGQRYRMNGA
-1243 SGIRYSD
+1243 SGIRYQD
-1250 ADKLQTAQQ
+1250 ANKLATPQQ
-1259 RVTVIQELLRYFNE
+1259 RVTVLEELLRYFSE
-1273 HMVFEST
+1273 HMVTELA

>member
-1 MWILTNRYGIGLVN
+1 
-15 GQNARII
+15 
-22 AFCFLTLILS
+22 
-32 AMPITALTDAFA
+32 MPITALTDAFA

-51 PIKDTQKRWL
+51 PIQNAQRRWL

-68 SSLWLASLVDEPLWK
+68 SSLWLASLVQAPIWN
-83 VADRLKVVVTRD
+83 VAERLKVVVTRD

-105 LAFCGVDAY
+105 LAFCGVDAH

-150 LISVQTLMQRVAPP
+150 LISVQALMHRVAPP
-164 SWVIGQHF
+164 SWLIGQHF
-172 DLSVGDTFDIN
+172 DLSVGDRFDIN
-183 TQRELLAKAGY
+183 TQRTLLAKAGY
-194 RAVENVFE
+194 RAVDNVFE

-234 TIRFFHP
+234 TIRFFNP
-241 QTQRTLTEDDLK
+241 QTQRTLTVDDLK
-253 ALIANNDQSMGQES
+253 IMMSGNDSSMGKES
-267 LSLLHKLPDISKPIT
+267 LSLLHKLPDISKPIK

-288 AKEFPLEEGREIFRT
+288 AKEFPLDEGRETFRT
-303 NFAEMF
+303 NFAAMF
-309 PNASSRKLE
+309 PNSNSRKFE

-339 FDLKDWEAES
+339 FDLKDWTVES
-349 TLFSYLPSDA
+349 SLFAYLPSDT
-359 LFITDELISEK
+359 LFITDELINEK

-384 RRHDLDKP
+384 RRHDIDKP
-392 IVAPEWLYLLSNAL
+392 IVAPELLYLLSNTL
-406 NEQLNRYPRV
+406 NEHLNHYPRV
-416 ILSARDELATMT
+416 ILSARNELSTMNDASSIDET
-428 DVAAI
+428 V
-433 DVAATDSEDMSLEQQ
+433 LE
-448 SQLQLQTTSNK
+448 SPLQLSEQPKLDFVQNK
-459 QQGLVTLSALVP
+459 QQGLVTLSAQEP
-471 PQLSVNHQKAEP
+471 PQLAVNHQKAEP
-483 LAELLAFLELQAQT
+483 LTELLAFLELQAQT
-497 GTPVLIVAETAGRRE
+497 ATPVLIVSETAGRRE

-519 GKIDIKAYSSFED
+519 GKIEIKAYDSFAA
-532 FLATDHAHK
+532 FLAADKTTGLNNK
-541 AAQHNTLPHVGLTV
+541 KLPQVGLTV
-555 APIERGIYVPERL
+555 APIERGVYVPERL
-568 VMISETQLFGRQVLQ
+568 VLISETQLFGRQVLQ

-597 VKSVTEMTEGSPIV
+597 VKSVTEITDGSPVV

-654 LISRYSGGDPAL
+654 MINRYSGGDPAL

-690 VAAELLHMQ
+690 VAAELLNIQ

-710 KIELSQYELFAS
+710 KIDISQYELFAS
-722 QFAYEETPDQA
+722 QFAFEETPDQA
-733 NAIHA
+733 SAIHA
-738 VMHDMKQNQ
+738 VMEDMKQNQ

-797 DRFADWPVRIE
+797 NRFADWPVRIE

-813 GGKKHQQTVL
+813 GGKKHQDTVL
-823 ADLAAGK
+823 TDLAAGK

-837 HKLLQEDVKFANL
+837 HKLLQPDVKFSNL
-850 GLMVVD
+850 GLMIVD

-870 AIQTNVDSLSMTATP
+870 AIQTDVDSMSMTATP

-916 VMQKTQALMK
+916 VMQKTDALMK

-978 QIMQQFYHKK
+978 QVMQQYYHKK
-988 FNVLVCTTIIET
+988 FNVLICSTIIET

-1113 KAGKEPDLNTPLS
+1113 KAGKEPDLSTPLS

-1152 FYKRIS
+1152 FYKRIG

-1178 TLPDQTKQLFA
+1178 VFPDQTKQLFA
-1189 IHGLRLQAEPLKINK
+1189 VHGLRIQAEPLKINK

-1230 IQSDGQRYRMNGA
+1230 IQSNGQHYRMNGA
-1243 SGIRYSD
+1243 SGIRYQD
-1250 ADKLQTAQQ
+1250 ADKLATPQQ
-1259 RVTVIQELLRYFNE
+1259 RVTVIQELLSYFSK
-1273 HMVFEST
+1273 HMVVESV

>member
-1 MWILTNRYGIGLVN
+1 
-15 GQNARII
+15 
-22 AFCFLTLILS
+22 
-32 AMPITALTDAFA
+32 MPITALTDAFA

-51 PIKDTQKRWL
+51 PIKDTQRRWL
-61 APVHGAV
+61 APVYGAV
-68 SSLWLASLVDEPLWK
+68 SSLWLASLVKAPVWN
-83 VADRLKVVVTRD
+83 VAERLKVVVTRD
-95 QNQLNQIETE
+95 QNQLNQVETE
-105 LAFCGVDAY
+105 LAFCGIDAY

-128 PHQDIVSERIN
+128 PHQDIISERIN
-139 LLTDMPTSGVL
+139 LLTDMPSSGVM
-150 LISVQTLMQRVAPP
+150 LISIQALMHRVAPP
-164 SWVIGQHF
+164 SWLIGQHF
-172 DLSVGDTFDIN
+172 DLSVGDRFDIT

-253 ALIANNDQSMGQES
+253 SILSGNDSSMGQES
-267 LSLLHKLPDISKPIT
+267 ISLLHKLPDISKPIE

-288 AKEFPLEEGREIFRT
+288 AKEFPLEEGRETFRM
-303 NFAEMF
+303 NFAAMF
-309 PNASSRKLE
+309 PNASSRKFE

-339 FDLKDWEAES
+339 FDLADWAQQS
-349 TLFSYLPSDA
+349 SLFAYLPSDT
-359 LFITDELISEK
+359 LFITDELIGER
-370 QADYWSQIQRRYEE
+370 QVDYWSQIQRRYEE
-384 RRHDLDKP
+384 RRHDIDKP
-392 IVAPEWLYLLSNAL
+392 IVAPELLYLLSNTL
-406 NEQLNRYPRV
+406 NEQLNNYPRV
-416 ILSARDELATMT
+416 ILSARTELATMS

-433 DVAATDSEDMSLEQQ
+433 DDVAVIDNGS
-448 SQLQLQTTSNK
+448 LQLDSNVHK
-459 QQGLVTLSALVP
+459 RKGLVTLSAEEP
-471 PQLSVNHQKAEP
+471 PQLAVNHQKSEP
-483 LAELLAFLELQAQT
+483 LAALLDFLSLQGQT
-497 GTPVLIVAETAGRRE
+497 NTPVLIVAETAGRRE

-519 GKIDIKAYSSFED
+519 GKIDITAYASFKE
-532 FLATDHAHK
+532 FLAAPK
-541 AAQHNTLPHVGLTV
+541 IAAISSNNGSSARPKVGLTV
-555 APIERGIYVPERL
+555 APIERGVYVPERL

-597 VKSVTEMTEGSPIV
+597 VKSVTEMTQGSPIV

-631 EQEFIHLKYAD
+631 EQEFIHLKYAEE
-642 DASIYVPVANLQ
+642 ASIYVPVANLQ
-654 LISRYSGGDPAL
+654 MISRYSGGDPAL

-671 IGSGKWDKAKQK
+671 IGSGKWDRAKQK

-690 VAAELLHMQ
+690 VAAELLNMQ

-710 KIELSQYELFAS
+710 KIDSSQYELFSS
-722 QFAYEETPDQA
+722 QFEFEETPDQA
-733 NAIHA
+733 NAIYA
-738 VMHDMKQNQ
+738 VMDDMKQNQ

-797 DRFADWPVRIE
+797 NRFADWPIRVE

-823 ADLAAGK
+823 TDLAAGK

-837 HKLLQEDVKFANL
+837 HKLLQPDVKFSNL
-850 GLMVVD
+850 GLMIVD

-870 AIQTNVDSLSMTATP
+870 AIQTDVDSMSMTATP

-905 PPARRLAIKTF
+905 PPARRLSIKTF
-916 VMQKTQALMK
+916 VMAKSDALMK

-965 GVAHGQMQERQLE
+965 GVAHGQMPENQLE

-988 FNVLVCTTIIET
+988 FNVLICSTIIET

-1113 KAGKEPDLNTPLS
+1113 KAGREPDLNTPLS

-1158 NADDKEAL
+1158 NADDKDSL
-1166 TDIRT
+1166 IDIRT

-1189 IHGLRLQAEPLKINK
+1189 VHGLRIQAEPLLINK
-1204 IDANSNSMTLEF
+1204 IDASTNSVTLEF

-1230 IQSDGQRYRMNGA
+1230 IQSDAKRYRMNGA

-1250 ADKLQTAQQ
+1250 ADKLATAQQ
-1259 RVTVIQELLRYFNE
+1259 RVTMVQELLAYFNNHIVVE
-1273 HMVFEST
+1273 PA

>member
-1 MWILTNRYGIGLVN
+1 M
-15 GQNARII
+15 
-22 AFCFLTLILS
+22 S
-32 AMPITALTDAFA
+32 ITALTDAFD

-51 PIKDTQKRWL
+51 PIQNAERRWL

-68 SSLWLASLVDEPLWK
+68 SSLWLASLVQTPLWD

-150 LISVQTLMQRVAPP
+150 LISVQALMHRVAPP
-164 SWVIGQHF
+164 SWLIGQHF
-172 DLSVGDTFDIN
+172 DLSVGDRFDIN

-194 RAVENVFE
+194 RVVENVFE

-234 TIRFFHP
+234 TIRFFNP
-241 QTQRTLTEDDLK
+241 QTQRTLTVDDLK
-253 ALIANNDQSMGQES
+253 TMISGNDSSMGKES
-267 LSLLHKLPDISKPIT
+267 LSLLHKLPDISKPIK

-288 AKEFPLEEGREIFRT
+288 AKEFPLDEGRETFRT
-303 NFAEMF
+303 NFAAMF
-309 PNASSRKLE
+309 PNASSRKSE

-339 FDLKDWEAES
+339 FDLKDWMAES
-349 TLFSYLPSDA
+349 NLFSYLPSDA
-359 LFITDELISEK
+359 LFITDELINEK

-384 RRHDLDKP
+384 RRHDIDKP
-392 IVAPEWLYLLSNAL
+392 IVAPELLYLLSNSL
-406 NEQLNRYPRV
+406 NEHLNHYPRV
-416 ILSARDELATMT
+416 ILSARNELATMT

-433 DVAATDSEDMSLEQQ
+433 DSIDNDDATLASEQLSL
-448 SQLQLQTTSNK
+448 TPK
-459 QQGLVTLSALVP
+459 KQGLVTLSAQEP
-471 PQLSVNHQKAEP
+471 PQLPVNHQKAEP
-483 LAELLAFLELQAQT
+483 LSELLAFLELQAQT
-497 GTPVLIVAETAGRRE
+497 ATPVLIVAETAGRRE

-519 GKIDIKAYSSFED
+519 GKIDVKAYDSFEA
-532 FLATDHAHK
+532 FLAADK
-541 AAQHNTLPHVGLTV
+541 SKNNSNKLPRVGLTI
-555 APIERGIYVPERL
+555 APIERGVYVPERL
-568 VMISETQLFGRQVLQ
+568 VVISETQLFGRQVLQ

-597 VKSVTEMTEGSPIV
+597 VKSVTEITEGSPVV

-654 LISRYSGGDPAL
+654 MINRYSGGDPAL

-690 VAAELLHMQ
+690 VAAELLNMQ

-710 KIELSQYELFAS
+710 KIDPSQYELFAS
-722 QFAYEETPDQA
+722 QFAFEETPDQA

-738 VMHDMKQNQ
+738 VMEDMRQNQ

-813 GGKKHQQTVL
+813 GGKKHQDTVL
-823 ADLAAGK
+823 TDLAAGK

-837 HKLLQEDVKFANL
+837 HKLLQPDVKFSNL
-850 GLMVVD
+850 GLMIVD

-870 AIQTNVDSLSMTATP
+870 AIQTDVDSMSMTATP

-916 VMQKTQALMK
+916 VMQKTDALLK

-949 ERMAETI
+949 ERMAETV

-978 QIMQQFYHKK
+978 QVMQQFYHKK
-988 FNVLVCTTIIET
+988 FNVLICSTIIET

-1113 KAGKEPDLNTPLS
+1113 KAGKEPDLSTPLS

-1189 IHGLRLQAEPLKINK
+1189 VHGLRIQAEPLKINK
-1204 IDANSNSMTLEF
+1204 IDANSSSLTLEF
-1216 APDTPVDALAIIKL
+1216 APDTPVDALAIIQL
-1230 IQSDGQRYRMNGA
+1230 IQKDGQRYRMNGA
-1243 SGIRYSD
+1243 SSIRYQDSN
-1250 ADKLQTAQQ
+1250 KLATPQQ
-1259 RVTVIQELLRYFNE
+1259 RVSVIQDLLRYFSE
-1273 HMVFEST
+1273 HTVTESA

>member
-1 MWILTNRYGIGLVN
+1 
-15 GQNARII
+15 
-22 AFCFLTLILS
+22 
-32 AMPITALTDAFA
+32 MPITALTDAFA

-51 PIKDTQKRWL
+51 PIDNAQRRWL
-61 APVHGAV
+61 TPVHGAV
-68 SSLWLASLVDEPLWK
+68 SSLWLASLIQSPFWD
-83 VADRLKVVVTRD
+83 VAERLKVVVTRD

-150 LISVQTLMQRVAPP
+150 LISIQALMHRVAPP
-164 SWVIGQHF
+164 SWLIGQHF
-172 DLSVGDTFDIN
+172 DLSVGDQFDIN

-253 ALIANNDQSMGQES
+253 AMLSGNDSSMGKES
-267 LSLLHKLPDISKPIT
+267 ISLLHKLPDISKPIQ

-288 AKEFPLEEGREIFRT
+288 AKEFPLEEGRETFRM
-303 NFAEMF
+303 NFAAMF
-309 PNASSRKLE
+309 PNTSSRKFE

-323 MAGIASSG
+323 MAGISSSG
-331 LEYYQPLF
+331 VEYYQPLF
-339 FDLKDWEAES
+339 FDLKDWAQES
-349 TLFSYLPSDA
+349 SLFAYLPSNA
-359 LFITDELISEK
+359 LLITDELISEH
-370 QADYWSQIQRRYEE
+370 QVEYWSQIQRRYEE
-384 RRHDLDKP
+384 RRHDIDKP
-392 IVAPEWLYLLSNAL
+392 IVAPELLYLLSNTL
-406 NEQLNRYPRV
+406 NEHLNRYPRV
-416 ILSARDELATMT
+416 ILSARNELVQMT
-428 DVAAI
+428 DVASI
-433 DVAATDSEDMSLEQQ
+433 DNESSVSEPPSAL
-448 SQLQLQTTSNK
+448 TVNK
-459 QQGLVTLSALVP
+459 QQGLVTLNVQPP
-471 PQLSVNHQKAEP
+471 PQLAVNHQKSEP
-483 LAELLAFLELQAQT
+483 LAELLAFLGLQAQAA
-497 GTPVLIVAETAGRRE
+497 TPVLIVAETAGRRE

-519 GKIDIKAYSSFED
+519 GKIDVTAYATFKE
-532 FLATDHAHK
+532 FLAAEHSSAL
-541 AAQHNTLPHVGLTV
+541 NTNNQRPHVGLTV
-555 APIERGIYVPERL
+555 APIERGVYVPERL
-568 VMISETQLFGRQVLQ
+568 VVISETQLFGRQVLQ

-597 VKSVTEMTEGSPIV
+597 VKSVTEMTQGSPIV

-631 EQEFIHLKYAD
+631 DQEFIHLKYAD
-642 DASIYVPVANLQ
+642 EASIYVPVANLQ
-654 LISRYSGGDPAL
+654 MISRYSGGDPAL

-671 IGSGKWDKAKQK
+671 IGSGKWDRAKQK

-690 VAAELLHMQ
+690 VAAELLNIQ

-710 KIELSQYELFAS
+710 KIDISQYELFAS
-722 QFAYEETPDQA
+722 QFAFEETPDQA

-738 VMHDMKQNQ
+738 VMEDMKQNQ

-823 ADLAAGK
+823 TDLAAGK

-837 HKLLQEDVKFANL
+837 HKLLQPDVKFSNL
-850 GLMVVD
+850 GLMIVD

-870 AIQTNVDSLSMTATP
+870 AIQTDVDSMSMTATP

-916 VMQKTQALMK
+916 VMQKTDALMK

-978 QIMQQFYHKK
+978 QVMEQFYHKN
-988 FNVLVCTTIIET
+988 FNVLICSTIIET

-1045 IKGLKGDAKRRL
+1045 LKGLKGDAKRRL

-1113 KAGKEPDLNTPLS
+1113 KAGREPDLNTPLS

-1158 NADDKEAL
+1158 NADDREAL
-1166 TDIRT
+1166 IDIRT

-1189 IHGLRLQAEPLKINK
+1189 VHGLRIQAEPLMINK

-1230 IQSDGQRYRMNGA
+1230 IQTDGQRYRMNGA

-1250 ADKLQTAQQ
+1250 SAKLATAQQ
-1259 RVTVIQELLRYFNE
+1259 RVTAVQELLRYFDNHKVVE
-1273 HMVFEST
+1273 PA

>member
-1 MWILTNRYGIGLVN
+1 
-15 GQNARII
+15 
-22 AFCFLTLILS
+22 
-32 AMPITALTDAFA
+32 MPITALTDAFD

-51 PIKDTQKRWL
+51 PIENAERRWL

-68 SSLWLASLVDEPLWK
+68 SSLWLASLVQAPIWN

-105 LAFCGVDAY
+105 LAFCGVDAH

-139 LLTDMPTSGVL
+139 LLTDMPTTGVL
-150 LISVQTLMQRVAPP
+150 LISVQALMHRVAPP
-164 SWVIGQHF
+164 SWLIGQHF
-172 DLSVGDTFDIN
+172 DLSVGDQFDIN
-183 TQRELLAKAGY
+183 TQRGLLAKAGY

-210 SIIDIFAMGQP
+210 SIIDIFAIGQP

-234 TIRFFHP
+234 TIRFFNP
-241 QTQRTLTEDDLK
+241 QTQRTLTVDDLK
-253 ALIANNDQSMGQES
+253 SMMSGNSMGKES
-267 LSLLHKLPDISKPIT
+267 LSLLHKLPDISKPIQ

-288 AKEFPLEEGREIFRT
+288 AKEFPLDEGREIFRT
-303 NFAEMF
+303 NFAAMF
-309 PNASSRKLE
+309 PNSSSRKFE

-339 FDLKDWEAES
+339 FDLKDWEDES
-349 TLFSYLPSDA
+349 SLFTYLPSDA
-359 LFITDELISEK
+359 LFITDELINEK

-384 RRHDLDKP
+384 RRHDIDKP
-392 IVAPEWLYLLSNAL
+392 IVAPELLYLRSNIL
-406 NEQLNRYPRV
+406 NEHLNHHPRV

-433 DVAATDSEDMSLEQQ
+433 DNDNLSLNAQ
-448 SQLQLQTTSNK
+448 SQSDSQIQAAPNK
-459 QQGLVTLSALVP
+459 QQGLVTLTALAP
-471 PQLSVNHQKAEP
+471 PQLSVNLQKAEP
-483 LAELLAFLELQAQT
+483 LTELLAFLELQAQT
-497 GTPVLIVAETAGRRE
+497 ATPVLVVAETAGRRE

-519 GKIDIKAYSSFED
+519 GKIDIKAYDSFEA
-532 FLATDHAHK
+532 FLAADKISAFK
-541 AAQHNTLPHVGLTV
+541 DNNLPQVGLTI
-555 APIERGIYVPERL
+555 APIERGVYVPERL
-568 VMISETQLFGRQVLQ
+568 VLISETQLFGRQVLQ

-597 VKSVTEMTEGSPIV
+597 VKSVTEITEGSPVV

-654 LISRYSGGDPAL
+654 MINRYSGGDPAL

-690 VAAELLHMQ
+690 VAAELLNIQ

-710 KIELSQYELFAS
+710 KIDTSQYELFAS
-722 QFAYEETPDQA
+722 QFAFEETPDQA

-738 VMHDMKQNQ
+738 VMEDMRQNQ

-813 GGKKHQQTVL
+813 GGKKHQDTVL
-823 ADLAAGK
+823 TDLAAGK

-837 HKLLQEDVKFANL
+837 HKLLQPDVKFSNL
-850 GLMVVD
+850 GLMIVD

-870 AIQTNVDSLSMTATP
+870 AIQTDVDSMSMTATP

-916 VMQKTQALMK
+916 VMQKTEALMK

-978 QIMQQFYHKK
+978 QVMQQFYHKK
-988 FNVLVCTTIIET
+988 FNVLICSTIIET

-1113 KAGKEPDLNTPLS
+1113 KAGKEPDLSTPLS

-1152 FYKRIS
+1152 FYKRIG
-1158 NADDKEAL
+1158 NTDDKEAL

-1178 TLPDQTKQLFA
+1178 VLPDQTKQLFA
-1189 IHGLRLQAEPLKINK
+1189 VHSLRIQAEPLKINK

-1230 IQSDGQRYRMNGA
+1230 IQANGQRYRMNGA
-1243 SGIRYSD
+1243 SGIRYQD
-1250 ADKLQTAQQ
+1250 ADKLATPQQ
-1259 RVTVIQELLRYFNE
+1259 RVTVIQELLRYFSE
-1273 HMVFEST
+1273 HMVVESA

>member
-1 MWILTNRYGIGLVN
+1 
-15 GQNARII
+15 
-22 AFCFLTLILS
+22 
-32 AMPITALTDAFA
+32 MPITALTDAFA

-51 PIKDTQKRWL
+51 PIQNAQRRWL

-68 SSLWLASLVDEPLWK
+68 SSLWLASLVQAPIWN
-83 VADRLKVVVTRD
+83 VAERLKVVVTRD

-105 LAFCGVDAY
+105 LAFCGVDAH

-150 LISVQTLMQRVAPP
+150 LISVQALMHRVAPP
-164 SWVIGQHF
+164 SWLIGQHF
-172 DLSVGDTFDIN
+172 DLSVGDQFDIN
-183 TQRELLAKAGY
+183 TQRSLLAKAGY
-194 RAVENVFE
+194 RAVDNVFE

-234 TIRFFHP
+234 TIRFFNP
-241 QTQRTLTEDDLK
+241 QTQRTLTVDDLK
-253 ALIANNDQSMGQES
+253 SMMSGNDSSMGKES
-267 LSLLHKLPDISKPIT
+267 LSLLHKLPDISKPIK

-288 AKEFPLEEGREIFRT
+288 AKEFPLDEGRETFRT
-303 NFAEMF
+303 NFAAMF
-309 PNASSRKLE
+309 PNSNSRKFE

-339 FDLKDWEAES
+339 FDLKDWTVES
-349 TLFSYLPSDA
+349 SLFAYLPSDT
-359 LFITDELISEK
+359 LFITDELINEK

-384 RRHDLDKP
+384 RRHDIDKP
-392 IVAPEWLYLLSNAL
+392 IVAPELLYLLSNTL
-406 NEQLNRYPRV
+406 NEHLNHYPRV
-416 ILSARDELATMT
+416 ILSARNELSTMN
-428 DVAAI
+428 DASAI
-433 DVAATDSEDMSLEQQ
+433 DETVLE
-448 SQLQLQTTSNK
+448 SPLQLSEQPQLDFVQNK
-459 QQGLVTLSALVP
+459 QQGLVTLSAQEP
-471 PQLSVNHQKAEP
+471 PQLAVNHQKAEP
-483 LAELLAFLELQAQT
+483 LTELLTFLELQAQT
-497 GTPVLIVAETAGRRE
+497 ETPVLIVSETAGRRE

-519 GKIDIKAYSSFED
+519 GKIEIKAYDSFEA
-532 FLATDHAHK
+532 FLAADKTTGLNAK
-541 AAQHNTLPHVGLTV
+541 KLPQVGLTV
-555 APIERGIYVPERL
+555 APIERGVYVPERL
-568 VMISETQLFGRQVLQ
+568 VLISETQLFGRQVLQ

-597 VKSVTEMTEGSPIV
+597 VKSVTEITDGSPVV
-611 HIEHGIGRYNGLIT
+611 HIEHGIGRDNGLIT

-654 LISRYSGGDPAL
+654 MINRYSGGDPAL

-690 VAAELLHMQ
+690 VAAELLNIQ

-710 KIELSQYELFAS
+710 KIDISQYELFAS
-722 QFAYEETPDQA
+722 QFAFEETPDQA

-738 VMHDMKQNQ
+738 VMEDMKQNQ

-797 DRFADWPVRIE
+797 NRFADWPVRIE

-813 GGKKHQQTVL
+813 GGKKHQDTVL
-823 ADLAAGK
+823 TDLAAGK

-837 HKLLQEDVKFANL
+837 HKLLQPDVKFSNL
-850 GLMVVD
+850 GLMIVD

-870 AIQTNVDSLSMTATP
+870 AIQTDVDSMSMTATP

-916 VMQKTQALMK
+916 VMQKTDALMK

-978 QIMQQFYHKK
+978 QVMQQYYHKK
-988 FNVLVCTTIIET
+988 FNVLICSTIIET

-1113 KAGKEPDLNTPLS
+1113 KAGKEPDLSTPLS

-1152 FYKRIS
+1152 FYKRIG

-1178 TLPDQTKQLFA
+1178 VLPDQTKQLFA
-1189 IHGLRLQAEPLKINK
+1189 VHGLRIQAEPLKINK

-1230 IQSDGQRYRMNGA
+1230 IQANGQHYRMNGA
-1243 SGIRYSD
+1243 SGIRYQD
-1250 ADKLQTAQQ
+1250 ADKLATPQQ
-1259 RVTVIQELLRYFNE
+1259 RVTVIQELLSYFSK
-1273 HMVFEST
+1273 HMVVESV

>member
-1 MWILTNRYGIGLVN
+1 MSK
-15 GQNARII
+15 
-22 AFCFLTLILS
+22 LS
-32 AMPITALTDAFA
+32 EHPLTDIFTST
-44 PINQQLF
+44 NKKLF
-51 PIKDTQKRWL
+51 PIDSSQRRWL
-61 APVHGAV
+61 YPTHAAAG
-68 SSLWLASLVDEPLWK
+68 SLWLASLSNCR
-83 VADRLKVVVTRD
+83 VANVANRLKVVVTKD

-139 LLTDMPTSGVL
+139 LLTDMPKSGIL
-150 LISVQTLMQRVAPP
+150 LISIQTLMQRVTPP
-164 SWVIGQHF
+164 SWLIGQHF
-172 DLSVGDTFDIN
+172 DLSVGDIFDIN
-183 TQRELLAKAGY
+183 EQREMLAAAGY
-194 RAVENVFE
+194 RAVDNVFE

-221 FPLRLDLFDDEIE
+221 FPLRLDLFDNEIE
-234 TIRFFHP
+234 TIRFFNP
-241 QTQRTLTEDDLK
+241 QTQRTLSTQNLVELVEGKANTDQASQHDL
-253 ALIANNDQSMGQES
+253 SVES
-267 LSLLHKLPDISKPIT
+267 LSLLHKLPDVSKPVT
-282 QFQILP
+282 EFQVLP
-288 AKEFPLEEGREIFRT
+288 AKEFPLDEGKETFRN
-303 NFAEMF
+303 NFAAMF
-309 PNASSRKLE
+309 PNVSSRRFE

-339 FDLKDWEAES
+339 FDLEDWNK
-349 TLFSYLPSDA
+349 TGHLFTYLPKDA
-359 LFITDELISEK
+359 LFIIDESIAES

-384 RRHDLDKP
+384 RRHDIDKP
-392 IVAPEWLYLLSNAL
+392 ILDPKLLYLSSNETNEKL
-406 NEQLNRYPRV
+406 NGYPRV
-416 ILSARDELATMT
+416 ILSQNDLEASDNSQSGKVRLPAVMPPELP
-428 DVAAI
+428 V
-433 DVAATDSEDMSLEQQ
+433 S
-448 SQLQLQTTSNK
+448 
-459 QQGLVTLSALVP
+459 
-471 PQLSVNHQKAEP
+471 HQKAEP
-483 LAELLAFLELQAQT
+483 LLELLNYAESSWGDNEAEHSVVKEQRSRRAIL
-497 GTPVLIVAETAGRRE
+497 VVAETAGRRE
-512 ILIELFK
+512 ILLELFR
-519 GKIDIKAYSSFED
+519 GKINVQTFASLQH
-532 FLATDHAHK
+532 FLHSELYQQQQATDDK
-541 AAQHNTLPHVGLTV
+541 LTVGLTI
-555 APIERGIYVPERL
+555 APIERGAVIANKLSIV
-568 VMISETQLFGRQVLQ
+568 SETQLFGRQVLQ

-588 QSGVSEEFL
+588 QSDVSEEFL
-597 VKSVTEMTEGSPIV
+597 VKSVTELTEGSPVV
-611 HIEHGIGRYNGLIT
+611 HIDQGIGRYHGLIT
-625 LDVGDG
+625 LDAGEG
-631 EQEFIHLKYAD
+631 EQEFIHLKYAE

-690 VAAELLHMQ
+690 VAAELLNMQ
-699 ARREAKVGIHF
+699 ARRQAQEGIHF
-710 KIELSQYELFAS
+710 KVDTAQYELFAS
-722 QFAYEETPDQA
+722 QFAFEETPDQA
-733 NAIHA
+733 NAIDG
-738 VMHDMKQNQ
+738 VIHDMKQNK

-772 VSAGYQVAVLVP
+772 VNSGYQVAVLVP

-790 QHEDNFR
+790 QHEDNFK
-797 DRFADWPVRIE
+797 DRFADWPIRVE

-813 GGKKHQQTVL
+813 GGKKYQDQVL

-837 HKLLQEDVKFANL
+837 HKILQKDVKFANL
-850 GLMVVD
+850 GLMIVD

-870 AIQTNVDSLSMTATP
+870 AIQSNVDSLSMTATP

-890 NMALSGMRDMSIIAT
+890 NMALTGMRDMSIIAT

-916 VMQKTQALMK
+916 VMQKSDQLMK

-939 YLLHNDVASI
+939 YLLYNDVASI
-949 ERMAETI
+949 ERMAENI

-965 GVAHGQMQERQLE
+965 GVAHGQMNERGLE
-978 QIMQQFYHKK
+978 QVMQQFYHKK

-1045 IKGLKGDAKRRL
+1045 VKGLKGDSKKRL
-1057 HAIERAN
+1057 NAIERAN

-1126 LTSEINLHSSALIPE
+1126 LTSDINLHCSALIPE
-1141 EYLHDVHQRLL
+1141 DYVNDVPQRLL

-1158 NADDKEAL
+1158 NADDKETL

-1178 TLPDQTKQLFA
+1178 GLPDQAKQLFA
-1189 IHGLRLQAEPLKINK
+1189 IHQLRVQAEPLAIHK
-1204 IDANSNSMTLEF
+1204 IDATSNSVVLEF
-1216 APDTPVDALAIIKL
+1216 APDTPVEALAIIQL
-1230 IQSDGQRYRMNGA
+1230 IQSDGNRYRMNGA
-1243 SGIRYSD
+1243 SGIRYTNP
-1250 ADKLQTAQQ
+1250 DKLQTPQQ
-1259 RVTVIQELLRYFNE
+1259 RVDVVRELLNHFSKYVSNDNQNGQT
-1273 HMVFEST
+1273 V

>member
-1 MWILTNRYGIGLVN
+1 
-15 GQNARII
+15 
-22 AFCFLTLILS
+22 
-32 AMPITALTDAFA
+32 MPITALTDAFA

-51 PIKDTQKRWL
+51 PIDNAQRRWL
-61 APVHGAV
+61 TPVHGAV
-68 SSLWLASLVDEPLWK
+68 SSLWLASLIQSPFWD
-83 VADRLKVVVTRD
+83 VAERLKVVVTRD

-150 LISVQTLMQRVAPP
+150 LISIQALMHRVAPP
-164 SWVIGQHF
+164 SWLIGQHF
-172 DLSVGDTFDIN
+172 DLSVGDQFDIN

-253 ALIANNDQSMGQES
+253 AMLSGNDSSMGKES
-267 LSLLHKLPDISKPIT
+267 ISLLHKLPDISKPIQ

-288 AKEFPLEEGREIFRT
+288 AKEFPLEEGRETFRM
-303 NFAEMF
+303 NFAAMF
-309 PNASSRKLE
+309 PNTSSRKFE
-318 LHKDV
+318 LYKDV
-323 MAGIASSG
+323 MAGISSSG
-331 LEYYQPLF
+331 VEYYQPLF
-339 FDLKDWEAES
+339 FDLKDWAQES
-349 TLFSYLPSDA
+349 SLFAYLPSNA
-359 LFITDELISEK
+359 LLITDELISEH
-370 QADYWSQIQRRYEE
+370 QVEYWSQIQRRYEE
-384 RRHDLDKP
+384 RRHDIDKP
-392 IVAPEWLYLLSNAL
+392 IVAPELLYLLSNTL
-406 NEQLNRYPRV
+406 NEHLNRYPRV
-416 ILSARDELATMT
+416 ILSARNELVQMT
-428 DVAAI
+428 DVASI
-433 DVAATDSEDMSLEQQ
+433 DNESSVSEPPSAL
-448 SQLQLQTTSNK
+448 TVNK
-459 QQGLVTLSALVP
+459 QQGLVTLNVQPP
-471 PQLSVNHQKAEP
+471 PQLAVNHQKSEP
-483 LAELLAFLELQAQT
+483 LAELLAFLGLQAQAA
-497 GTPVLIVAETAGRRE
+497 TPVLIVAETAGRRE

-519 GKIDIKAYSSFED
+519 GKIDITAYATFKE
-532 FLATDHAHK
+532 FLAAEHSSAL
-541 AAQHNTLPHVGLTV
+541 NTNNQRPHVGLTV
-555 APIERGIYVPERL
+555 APIERGVYVPERL
-568 VMISETQLFGRQVLQ
+568 VVISETQLFGRQVLQ

-597 VKSVTEMTEGSPIV
+597 VKSVTEMTQGSPIV

-631 EQEFIHLKYAD
+631 DQEFIHLKYAD
-642 DASIYVPVANLQ
+642 EASIYVPVANLQ
-654 LISRYSGGDPAL
+654 MISRYSGGDPAL

-671 IGSGKWDKAKQK
+671 IGSGKWDRAKQK

-690 VAAELLHMQ
+690 VAAELLNIQ

-710 KIELSQYELFAS
+710 KIDISQYELFAS
-722 QFAYEETPDQA
+722 QFAFEETPDQA

-738 VMHDMKQNQ
+738 VMEDMKQNQ

-823 ADLAAGK
+823 TDLAAGK

-837 HKLLQEDVKFANL
+837 HKLLQPDVKFSNL
-850 GLMVVD
+850 GLMIVD

-870 AIQTNVDSLSMTATP
+870 AIQTDVDSMSMTATP

-916 VMQKTQALMK
+916 VMQKTDALMK

-978 QIMQQFYHKK
+978 QVMEQFYHKN
-988 FNVLVCTTIIET
+988 FNVLICSTIIET

-1045 IKGLKGDAKRRL
+1045 LKGLKGDAKRRL

-1113 KAGKEPDLNTPLS
+1113 KAGREPDLNTPLS

-1158 NADDKEAL
+1158 NADDREAL
-1166 TDIRT
+1166 IDIRT

-1189 IHGLRLQAEPLKINK
+1189 VHGLRIQAEPLMINK

-1230 IQSDGQRYRMNGA
+1230 IQTDGQRYRMNGA

-1250 ADKLQTAQQ
+1250 SAKLATAQQ
-1259 RVTVIQELLRYFNE
+1259 RVTAVQDLLRYFDNHKVVE
-1273 HMVFEST
+1273 PA

>member
-1 MWILTNRYGIGLVN
+1 
-15 GQNARII
+15 
-22 AFCFLTLILS
+22 
-32 AMPITALTDAFA
+32 MPIPALTDAFA

-51 PIKDTQKRWL
+51 PIDNAQNRWL
-61 APVHGAV
+61 APTHGAV
-68 SSLWLASLVDEPLWK
+68 GSLWLASLMTSPLWELT
-83 VADRLKVVVTRD
+83 DRLKVVVTRD

-139 LLTDMPTSGVL
+139 LLTHMPTSGVL
-150 LISVQTLMQRVAPP
+150 LISVQALMHRVAPP
-164 SWVIGQHF
+164 SWLIGQHF
-172 DLSVGDTFDIN
+172 DLSVGDQFDIN
-183 TQRELLAKAGY
+183 TQRELLIKAGY
-194 RAVENVFE
+194 RSVDNVFE

-234 TIRFFHP
+234 TIRFFNP
-241 QTQRTLTEDDLK
+241 QTQRTLTADDLK
-253 ALIANNDQSMGQES
+253 AMLSGNDTSMAKES

-288 AKEFPLEEGREIFRT
+288 AKEFPLDEGRETFRT
-303 NFAEMF
+303 NFAAMF
-309 PNASSRKLE
+309 PNTSSRKFE

-339 FDLKDWEAES
+339 FDLKDWQDQS
-349 TLFSYLPSDA
+349 SLFSYFPKDA
-359 LFITDELISEK
+359 LFITDEFINEK
-370 QADYWSQIQRRYEE
+370 QVDYWSQIQRRYEE
-384 RRHDLDKP
+384 RRHDIDKP
-392 IVAPEWLYLLSNAL
+392 IVAPELLYLLSNAL
-406 NEQLNRYPRV
+406 NEHLNHYPRV
-416 ILSARDELATMT
+416 IMSASDKL
-428 DVAAI
+428 AAI
-433 DVAATDSEDMSLEQQ
+433 DTSSVASSEVAIDQVP
-448 SQLQLQTTSNK
+448 NK
-459 QQGLVTLSALVP
+459 KKGVTTLSAQIP
-471 PQLSVNHQKAEP
+471 PQLPVNHQKAEP
-483 LAELLAFLELQAQT
+483 LSELLAFLALQMQT

-519 GKIDIKAYSSFED
+519 GKIDIQSYSSFAD
-532 FLATDHAHK
+532 FLVANKISTINESARP
-541 AAQHNTLPHVGLTV
+541 QVGLTV
-555 APIERGIYVPERL
+555 APIERGVYVPERL
-568 VMISETQLFGRQVLQ
+568 VLISETQLFGRQVLQ

-597 VKSVTEMTEGSPIV
+597 VKSVTEIIEGSPVV

-654 LISRYSGGDPAL
+654 MINRYSGGDPAL

-671 IGSGKWDKAKQK
+671 IGSGKWDRAKQK

-690 VAAELLHMQ
+690 VAAELLNMQ

-710 KIELSQYELFAS
+710 KIDISQYELFAS
-722 QFAYEETPDQA
+722 QFAFEETPDQA

-738 VMHDMKQNQ
+738 VMEDMKQNQ

-772 VSAGYQVAVLVP
+772 VSAGYQVAILVP

-797 DRFADWPVRIE
+797 DRFADWPLRIE

-813 GGKKHQQTVL
+813 GGKKHQDTVL

-837 HKLLQEDVKFANL
+837 HKLLQPDVKFSNL
-850 GLMVVD
+850 GLMIVD

-870 AIQTNVDSLSMTATP
+870 AIQTDVDSMSMTATP

-905 PPARRLAIKTF
+905 PPARRLSIKTF
-916 VMQKTQALMK
+916 VMQKTESLMK

-949 ERMAETI
+949 ERMAETV

-978 QIMQQFYHKK
+978 QVMQQFYHKK
-988 FNVLVCTTIIET
+988 FNVLICSTIIET

-1113 KAGKEPDLNTPLS
+1113 KAGKEPDLSTPLS
-1126 LTSEINLHSSALIPE
+1126 LTSEINLHASALIPE

-1158 NADDKEAL
+1158 NADDKDGL

-1178 TLPDQTKQLFA
+1178 ILPDQTKQLFA
-1189 IHGLRLQAEPLKINK
+1189 IHGLRIQAEPLMINK
-1204 IDANSNSMTLEF
+1204 IDSSSSSLTLEF

-1230 IQSDGQRYRMNGA
+1230 IQSNNKHYRMNGA
-1243 SGIRYSD
+1243 SGIRYQN
-1250 ADKLQTAQQ
+1250 ADKLVTPQQ
-1259 RVTVIQELLRYFNE
+1259 RVAVVQELLKYFSD
-1273 HMVFEST
+1273 HLVADAA

>member
-1 MWILTNRYGIGLVN
+1 
-15 GQNARII
+15 
-22 AFCFLTLILS
+22 
-32 AMPITALTDAFA
+32 MPITALTDAFA

-51 PIKDTQKRWL
+51 PIDNAQRRWL
-61 APVHGAV
+61 TPVHGAV
-68 SSLWLASLVDEPLWK
+68 SSLWLASLIQSPFWD
-83 VADRLKVVVTRD
+83 VAERLKVVVTRD

-150 LISVQTLMQRVAPP
+150 LISIQALMHRVAPP
-164 SWVIGQHF
+164 SWLIGQHF
-172 DLSVGDTFDIN
+172 DLSVGDQFDIN

-253 ALIANNDQSMGQES
+253 AMLSGNDSSMGKES
-267 LSLLHKLPDISKPIT
+267 ISLLHKLPDISKPIQ

-288 AKEFPLEEGREIFRT
+288 AKEFPLEEGRETFRM
-303 NFAEMF
+303 NFAAMF
-309 PNASSRKLE
+309 PNTSSRKFE
-318 LHKDV
+318 LYKDV
-323 MAGIASSG
+323 MAGISSSG
-331 LEYYQPLF
+331 VEYYQPLF
-339 FDLKDWEAES
+339 FDLKDWAQES
-349 TLFSYLPSDA
+349 SLFAYLPSNA
-359 LFITDELISEK
+359 LLISDELISEH
-370 QADYWSQIQRRYEE
+370 QVEYWSQIQRRYEE
-384 RRHDLDKP
+384 RRHDIDKP
-392 IVAPEWLYLLSNAL
+392 IVAPELLYLLSNTL
-406 NEQLNRYPRV
+406 NEHLNRYPRV
-416 ILSARDELATMT
+416 ILSARNELVQMT
-428 DVAAI
+428 DVASI
-433 DVAATDSEDMSLEQQ
+433 DNESSVSEPPSAL
-448 SQLQLQTTSNK
+448 TVNK
-459 QQGLVTLSALVP
+459 QQGLVTLNVQPP
-471 PQLSVNHQKAEP
+471 PQLAVNHQKSEP
-483 LAELLAFLELQAQT
+483 LAELLAFLGLQAQAA
-497 GTPVLIVAETAGRRE
+497 TPVLIVAETAGRRE

-519 GKIDIKAYSSFED
+519 GKIDVTAYATFKE
-532 FLATDHAHK
+532 FLAAEHSSAL
-541 AAQHNTLPHVGLTV
+541 NTNNQRPHVGLTV
-555 APIERGIYVPERL
+555 APIERGVYVPERL
-568 VMISETQLFGRQVLQ
+568 VVISETQLFGRQVLQ

-597 VKSVTEMTEGSPIV
+597 VKSVTEMTQGSPIV

-631 EQEFIHLKYAD
+631 DQEFIHLKYAD
-642 DASIYVPVANLQ
+642 EASIYVPVANLQ
-654 LISRYSGGDPAL
+654 MISRYSGGDPAL

-671 IGSGKWDKAKQK
+671 IGSGKWDRAKQK

-690 VAAELLHMQ
+690 VAAELLNIQ

-710 KIELSQYELFAS
+710 KIDISQYELFAS
-722 QFAYEETPDQA
+722 QFAFEETPDQA

-738 VMHDMKQNQ
+738 VMEDMKQNQ

-823 ADLAAGK
+823 TDLAAGK

-837 HKLLQEDVKFANL
+837 HKLLQPDVKFSNL
-850 GLMVVD
+850 GLMIVD

-870 AIQTNVDSLSMTATP
+870 AIQTDVDSMSMTATP

-916 VMQKTQALMK
+916 VMQKTDALMK

-978 QIMQQFYHKK
+978 QVMEQFYHKN
-988 FNVLVCTTIIET
+988 FNVLICSTIIET

-1045 IKGLKGDAKRRL
+1045 LKGLKGDAKRRL

-1113 KAGKEPDLNTPLS
+1113 KAGREPDLNTPLS

-1158 NADDKEAL
+1158 NADDREAL
-1166 TDIRT
+1166 IDIRT

-1189 IHGLRLQAEPLKINK
+1189 VHGLRIQAEPLMINK

-1230 IQSDGQRYRMNGA
+1230 IQTDGQRYRMNGA

-1250 ADKLQTAQQ
+1250 SAKLATAQQ
-1259 RVTVIQELLRYFNE
+1259 RVTAVQDLLRYFDNHKVVE
-1273 HMVFEST
+1273 PA

>member
-1 MWILTNRYGIGLVN
+1 M
-15 GQNARII
+15 
-22 AFCFLTLILS
+22 S
-32 AMPITALTDAFA
+32 ITALTDAFDL
-44 PINQQLF
+44 INQQLF
-51 PIKDTQKRWL
+51 PIQNAERRWL
-61 APVHGAV
+61 APVHGAI
-68 SSLWLASLVDEPLWK
+68 SSLWLASLVQTPLWD
-83 VADRLKVVVTRD
+83 VTDRLKVVVTRD

-128 PHQDIVSERIN
+128 LHQDIVSERIN
-139 LLTDMPTSGVL
+139 LLTDMPSKGLL

-164 SWVIGQHF
+164 SWLIGQHF
-172 DLSVGDTFDIN
+172 DLSVGDRFDIN

-234 TIRFFHP
+234 TIRFFNP
-241 QTQRTLTEDDLK
+241 QTQRTLTTGDLK
-253 ALIANNDQSMGQES
+253 TMMSGNDSSMSKES
-267 LSLLHKLPDISKPIT
+267 LSLLHKLPDISKPIK

-288 AKEFPLEEGREIFRT
+288 AKEFPLDEGRETFRT
-303 NFAEMF
+303 NFAAMF
-309 PNASSRKLE
+309 PNASSRKSE

-339 FDLKDWEAES
+339 FDLKDWMAES
-349 TLFSYLPSDA
+349 SLFSYLPSDA
-359 LFITDELISEK
+359 LFITDELINEK

-384 RRHDLDKP
+384 RRHDIDKP
-392 IVAPEWLYLLSNAL
+392 IVAPEWLYLLSNSL
-406 NEQLNRYPRV
+406 NEHLNHYPRV
-416 ILSARDELATMT
+416 ILSARNELATIT

-433 DVAATDSEDMSLEQQ
+433 ASIDDDDATLASEQLSL
-448 SQLQLQTTSNK
+448 TPK
-459 QQGLVTLSALVP
+459 KQGLVTLSAQEP
-471 PQLSVNHQKAEP
+471 PQLPVNHQKAEP
-483 LAELLAFLELQAQT
+483 LSELLAFLELQAQT
-497 GTPVLIVAETAGRRE
+497 ATPVLIVAETAGRRE

-519 GKIDIKAYSSFED
+519 GKIDIKAYDSFEA
-532 FLATDHAHK
+532 FLAADK
-541 AAQHNTLPHVGLTV
+541 SKNNSNKLPQVGLTI
-555 APIERGIYVPERL
+555 APIERGVYVPERL
-568 VMISETQLFGRQVLQ
+568 VVISETQLFGRQVLQ

-597 VKSVTEMTEGSPIV
+597 VKSVTEMTEGSPVV

-631 EQEFIHLKYAD
+631 EQEFIHLKYAE

-654 LISRYSGGDPAL
+654 MINRYSGGDPAL

-690 VAAELLHMQ
+690 VAAELLNMQ

-710 KIELSQYELFAS
+710 KIDPSQYELFAS
-722 QFAYEETPDQA
+722 QFAFEETPDQA

-738 VMHDMKQNQ
+738 VMEDMRQNQ

-813 GGKKHQQTVL
+813 GGKKHQDTVL

-837 HKLLQEDVKFANL
+837 HKLLQPDVKFSNL
-850 GLMVVD
+850 GLMIVD

-870 AIQTNVDSLSMTATP
+870 AIQTDVDSISMTATP

-916 VMQKTQALMK
+916 VMQKTDALLK

-949 ERMAETI
+949 ERMAETV

-978 QIMQQFYHKK
+978 QVMQQFYHKK
-988 FNVLVCTTIIET
+988 FNVLVCSTIIET

-1204 IDANSNSMTLEF
+1204 IDANSSSLTLEF
-1216 APDTPVDALAIIKL
+1216 APDTPVDALAIIQL
-1230 IQSDGQRYRMNGA
+1230 IQKDGQHYRMNGA
-1243 SGIRYSD
+1243 SGIRYQD
-1250 ADKLQTAQQ
+1250 ANKLATPQQ
-1259 RVTVIQELLRYFNE
+1259 RVSVIQDLLRYFSE
-1273 HMVFEST
+1273 HTVTASA

>member
-1 MWILTNRYGIGLVN
+1 M
-15 GQNARII
+15 
-22 AFCFLTLILS
+22 S
-32 AMPITALTDAFA
+32 ITALTDAFD

-51 PIKDTQKRWL
+51 PIQNAERRWL

-68 SSLWLASLVDEPLWK
+68 SSLWLASLVQTPLWD

-150 LISVQTLMQRVAPP
+150 LISVQALMHRVAPP
-164 SWVIGQHF
+164 SWLIGQHF
-172 DLSVGDTFDIN
+172 DLSVGDRFDIN

-234 TIRFFHP
+234 TIRFFNP
-241 QTQRTLTEDDLK
+241 QTQRTLTVDDLK
-253 ALIANNDQSMGQES
+253 TMIGGNDSSMGKES
-267 LSLLHKLPDISKPIT
+267 LSLLHKLPDISKPIK

-288 AKEFPLEEGREIFRT
+288 AKEFPLDEGRETFRT
-303 NFAEMF
+303 NFAAMF
-309 PNASSRKLE
+309 PNASSRKSE

-339 FDLKDWEAES
+339 FDLKDWMAES
-349 TLFSYLPSDA
+349 NLFSYLPSDA
-359 LFITDELISEK
+359 LFITDELINEK

-384 RRHDLDKP
+384 RRHDIDKP
-392 IVAPEWLYLLSNAL
+392 IVAPELLYLLSNSL
-406 NEQLNRYPRV
+406 NEHLNHYPRV
-416 ILSARDELATMT
+416 ILSARNELATMT

-433 DVAATDSEDMSLEQQ
+433 DSIDNDDATLASEQLSL
-448 SQLQLQTTSNK
+448 TPK
-459 QQGLVTLSALVP
+459 KQGLVTLSAQEP
-471 PQLSVNHQKAEP
+471 PQLPVNHQKAEP
-483 LAELLAFLELQAQT
+483 LSELLAFLALQAQT
-497 GTPVLIVAETAGRRE
+497 ATPVLIVAETAGRRE

-519 GKIDIKAYSSFED
+519 GKIDVKAYDSFEA
-532 FLATDHAHK
+532 FLAADK
-541 AAQHNTLPHVGLTV
+541 SKNNSNKLPQVGLTI
-555 APIERGIYVPERL
+555 APIERGVYVPERL
-568 VMISETQLFGRQVLQ
+568 VVISETQLFGRQVLQ

-597 VKSVTEMTEGSPIV
+597 VKSVTEITEGSPVV

-654 LISRYSGGDPAL
+654 MINRYSGGDPAL

-690 VAAELLHMQ
+690 VAAELLNMQ

-710 KIELSQYELFAS
+710 KIDPSQYELFAS
-722 QFAYEETPDQA
+722 QFAFEETPDQA

-738 VMHDMKQNQ
+738 VMEDMRQNQ

-813 GGKKHQQTVL
+813 GGKKHQDTVL
-823 ADLAAGK
+823 TDLAAGK

-837 HKLLQEDVKFANL
+837 HKLLQPDVKFSNL
-850 GLMVVD
+850 GLMIVD

-870 AIQTNVDSLSMTATP
+870 AIQTDVDSMSMTATP

-916 VMQKTQALMK
+916 VMQKTDALLK

-949 ERMAETI
+949 ERMAETV

-978 QIMQQFYHKK
+978 QVMQQFYHKK
-988 FNVLVCTTIIET
+988 FNVLICSTIIET

-1024 QLRGRVG
+1024 QLRGHINHN
-1031 RSHHQA
+1031 HHQA

-1113 KAGKEPDLNTPLS
+1113 KAGKEPDLSTPLS

-1189 IHGLRLQAEPLKINK
+1189 VHGLRIQAEPLKINK
-1204 IDANSNSMTLEF
+1204 IDANSSSLTLEF
-1216 APDTPVDALAIIKL
+1216 APDTPVDALAIIQL
-1230 IQSDGQRYRMNGA
+1230 IQKDGQRYRMNGA
-1243 SGIRYSD
+1243 SGIRYQDSN
-1250 ADKLQTAQQ
+1250 KLATPQQ
-1259 RVTVIQELLRYFNE
+1259 RVSVIQDLLRYFSE
-1273 HMVFEST
+1273 HTVTESA

>member
-1 MWILTNRYGIGLVN
+1 
-15 GQNARII
+15 
-22 AFCFLTLILS
+22 
-32 AMPITALTDAFA
+32 MPITALTDAFD

-51 PIKDTQKRWL
+51 PIAHAERRWL
-61 APVHGAV
+61 TPVYGAV
-68 SSLWLASLVDEPLWK
+68 SSLWLASLMQALVWDVSE
-83 VADRLKVVVTRD
+83 RLKVVVTRD

-139 LLTDMPTSGVL
+139 LLTDMPTKGVL
-150 LISVQTLMQRVAPP
+150 LISVQALMHRVAPP
-164 SWVIGQHF
+164 SWLIGQHF
-172 DLSVGDTFDIN
+172 DLSVGDRFDIN

-210 SIIDIFAMGQP
+210 SIVDIFAMGQP

-234 TIRFFHP
+234 TIRFFNP
-241 QTQRTLTEDDLK
+241 QTQRTLTVDDLK
-253 ALIANNDQSMGQES
+253 NMMSGNDSSIGKES
-267 LSLLHKLPDISKPIT
+267 LSLLHKLPDISKPIQ

-288 AKEFPLEEGREIFRT
+288 AKEFPLDEGRETFRT
-303 NFAEMF
+303 NFAAMF
-309 PNASSRKLE
+309 PNTSSRKSE

-339 FDLKDWEAES
+339 FDLDDWQADS
-349 TLFSYLPSDA
+349 SLFAYLPDDA
-359 LFITDELISEK
+359 LFIIDERIHET

-384 RRHDLDKP
+384 RRHDIDKP
-392 IVAPEWLYLLSNAL
+392 IVAPELLYLLSNTL
-406 NEQLNRYPRV
+406 NEHLNHYPRV
-416 ILSARDELATMT
+416 MLSAHETR
-428 DVAAI
+428 AAI
-433 DVAATDSEDMSLEQQ
+433 DNDASSTAQAA
-448 SQLQLQTTSNK
+448 SNR
-459 QQGLVTLSALVP
+459 QGLVTLTAQQP
-471 PQLSVNHQKAEP
+471 PQLAVNHQKAEP
-483 LAELLAFLELQAQT
+483 LADLLEFLLQQAQT
-497 GTPVLIVAETAGRRE
+497 ATPVLIVAETAGRRE

-519 GKIDIKAYSSFED
+519 GKIDTKAYDSFEA
-532 FLATDHAHK
+532 FLAADKVT
-541 AAQHNTLPHVGLTV
+541 TLNDNNLPQVGLTV
-555 APIERGIYVPERL
+555 APIERGVYIPERL
-568 VMISETQLFGRQVLQ
+568 VVISETQLFGRQVLQ

-597 VKSVTEMTEGSPIV
+597 VKSVTEITEGSPVV

-654 LISRYSGGDPAL
+654 MISRYSGGDPAL

-690 VAAELLHMQ
+690 VAAELLNMQ

-710 KIELSQYELFAS
+710 KIDPSQYELFAS
-722 QFAYEETPDQA
+722 QFAFEETADQA
-733 NAIHA
+733 NAIQA
-738 VMHDMKQNQ
+738 VMEDMRQNQ

-813 GGKKHQQTVL
+813 GGKKHQETVL

-830 VDIVIGT
+830 VDIIIGT
-837 HKLLQEDVKFANL
+837 HKLLQPDVKFANL
-850 GLMVVD
+850 GLMIVD

-870 AIQTNVDSLSMTATP
+870 AIQTDVDSMSMTATP

-916 VMQKTQALMK
+916 VMQKTDALMK

-978 QIMQQFYHKK
+978 QIMEQFYHKK
-988 FNVLVCTTIIET
+988 FNVLVCSTIIET

-1158 NADDKEAL
+1158 NADDFEAL

-1178 TLPDQTKQLFA
+1178 TLPDQTKHLFA
-1189 IHGLRLQAEPLKINK
+1189 IHRLRIQAEPLKINK

-1216 APDTPVDALAIIKL
+1216 APDTPVDALAIIQL
-1230 IQSDGQRYRMNGA
+1230 IQKDGQRYRMNGA
-1243 SGIRYSD
+1243 SGIRYQD
-1250 ADKLQTAQQ
+1250 ANKLATPQQ
-1259 RVTVIQELLRYFNE
+1259 RVTVLEELLRYFSE
-1273 HMVFEST
+1273 HMVTELA

>member
-1 MWILTNRYGIGLVN
+1 
-15 GQNARII
+15 
-22 AFCFLTLILS
+22 
-32 AMPITALTDAFA
+32 MPITALTDAFD

-51 PIKDTQKRWL
+51 PIQNTERRWL

-68 SSLWLASLVDEPLWK
+68 SSLWLASLVQAPIWD
-83 VADRLKVVVTRD
+83 VADRLKIVVTRD

-150 LISVQTLMQRVAPP
+150 LISVQALMHRVAPP
-164 SWVIGQHF
+164 SWLIGQHF
-172 DLSVGDTFDIN
+172 DLSVGDRFDIN

-234 TIRFFHP
+234 TIRFFNP
-241 QTQRTLTEDDLK
+241 QTQRTLTPEDLN
-253 ALIANNDQSMGQES
+253 AMMTGNDSSMAKES
-267 LSLLHKLPDISKPIT
+267 LSLLHKLPDISKPIK

-288 AKEFPLEEGREIFRT
+288 AKEFPLDEGRETFRT
-303 NFAEMF
+303 NFAAMF
-309 PNASSRKLE
+309 PNVSSRKFE

-339 FDLKDWEAES
+339 FDAKDWEAES
-349 TLFSYLPSDA
+349 SLFAYLPSDA
-359 LFITDELISEK
+359 LFITDELIHEK

-384 RRHDLDKP
+384 RRHDIDKP
-392 IVAPEWLYLLSNAL
+392 IVAPELLYLLSNTFNEYL
-406 NEQLNRYPRV
+406 NHYPHV
-416 ILSARDELATMT
+416 ILSARDGLVTMNDSDVT
-428 DVAAI
+428 DK
-433 DVAATDSEDMSLEQQ
+433 ENKLLEPVVSTQ
-448 SQLQLQTTSNK
+448 K
-459 QQGLVTLSALVP
+459 QGVVTLSAQEP
-471 PQLSVNHQKAEP
+471 PQLAVNHQKAEP
-483 LAELLAFLELQAQT
+483 LTELLDFLSVQAQT
-497 GTPVLIVAETAGRRE
+497 STPVLVVAETAGRRE

-519 GKIDIKAYSSFED
+519 GKINVKAYDSFEA
-532 FLATDHAHK
+532 FLASDKTKRVVDNH
-541 AAQHNTLPHVGLTV
+541 LPQVGLTV
-555 APIERGIYVPERL
+555 APIERGVYVPERL
-568 VMISETQLFGRQVLQ
+568 VLISETQLFGRQVLQ
-583 TRRRR
+583 TRRHR

-597 VKSVTEMTEGSPIV
+597 VKSVTEITEGSPVV

-654 LISRYSGGDPAL
+654 MINRYSGGDPAL

-690 VAAELLHMQ
+690 VAAELLNMQ

-710 KIELSQYELFAS
+710 KIDSSQYELFAS
-722 QFAYEETPDQA
+722 QFAFEETRDQA

-738 VMHDMKQNQ
+738 VMEDMRQNQ

-813 GGKKHQQTVL
+813 GGKKHQDTVL
-823 ADLAAGK
+823 TDLAAGK

-837 HKLLQEDVKFANL
+837 HKLLQPDVKFSNL
-850 GLMVVD
+850 GLMIVD

-870 AIQTNVDSLSMTATP
+870 AIQTDVDSMSMTATP

-916 VMQKTQALMK
+916 VMQKTEALLK

-978 QIMQQFYHKK
+978 QVMQQFYHKK
-988 FNVLVCTTIIET
+988 FNVLICSTIIET

-1057 HAIERAN
+1057 HAIEHAN

-1113 KAGKEPDLNTPLS
+1113 KAGKEPDLSTPLS
-1126 LTSEINLHSSALIPE
+1126 LTSEINLHSSALIPG

-1189 IHGLRLQAEPLKINK
+1189 VHGLRLQAEPLKINK
-1204 IDANSNSMTLEF
+1204 IDANSSSMTLEF
-1216 APDTPVDALAIIKL
+1216 APDTPVEALAIIKL
-1230 IQSDGQRYRMNGA
+1230 IQTDGQRYRMNGA
-1243 SGIRYSD
+1243 SGIRYQD
-1250 ADKLQTAQQ
+1250 ADKLATPQQ
-1259 RVTVIQELLRYFNE
+1259 RVTVIQDLLRYFSE
-1273 HMVFEST
+1273 HMVDESN

>member
-1 MWILTNRYGIGLVN
+1 
-15 GQNARII
+15 
-22 AFCFLTLILS
+22 
-32 AMPITALTDAFA
+32 MPITALTDAFA

-51 PIKDTQKRWL
+51 PIQNAQRRWL

-68 SSLWLASLVDEPLWK
+68 SSLWLASLVQAPIWN
-83 VADRLKVVVTRD
+83 VAERLKVVVTRD

-105 LAFCGVDAY
+105 LAFCGVDAH

-150 LISVQTLMQRVAPP
+150 LISVQALMHRIAPP
-164 SWVIGQHF
+164 SWLIGQHF
-172 DLSVGDTFDIN
+172 DLSVGDQFDIN
-183 TQRELLAKAGY
+183 TQRSLLAKAGY
-194 RAVENVFE
+194 RAVDNVFE

-234 TIRFFHP
+234 TIRFFNP
-241 QTQRTLTEDDLK
+241 QTQRTLTVDDLK
-253 ALIANNDQSMGQES
+253 VMMSGNDSSMGKES
-267 LSLLHKLPDISKPIT
+267 LSLLHKLPDISKPIK

-288 AKEFPLEEGREIFRT
+288 AKEFPLDEGRETFRT
-303 NFAEMF
+303 NFAAMF
-309 PNASSRKLE
+309 PNSNSRKFE

-339 FDLKDWEAES
+339 FDLKDWTVES
-349 TLFSYLPSDA
+349 SLFAYLPSDT
-359 LFITDELISEK
+359 LFITDELINEK

-384 RRHDLDKP
+384 RRHDIDKP
-392 IVAPEWLYLLSNAL
+392 IVAPELLYLLSNTL
-406 NEQLNRYPRV
+406 NEHLNHYPRV
-416 ILSARDELATMT
+416 ILSARNELSTMN
-428 DVAAI
+428 DASAI
-433 DVAATDSEDMSLEQQ
+433 DETVLE
-448 SQLQLQTTSNK
+448 SSLQLSEQPQLDFVQNK
-459 QQGLVTLSALVP
+459 QQGLVTLSAQEP
-471 PQLSVNHQKAEP
+471 PQLAVNHQKAEP
-483 LAELLAFLELQAQT
+483 LTELLTFLELQAQT
-497 GTPVLIVAETAGRRE
+497 ETPVLIVSETAGRRE

-519 GKIDIKAYSSFED
+519 GKIEIKAYDSFAA
-532 FLATDHAHK
+532 FLAADKSTGLNNK
-541 AAQHNTLPHVGLTV
+541 KLPQVGLTV
-555 APIERGIYVPERL
+555 APIERGVYVPERL
-568 VMISETQLFGRQVLQ
+568 VLISETQLFGRQVLQ

-597 VKSVTEMTEGSPIV
+597 VKSVTEITDGSPVV

-654 LISRYSGGDPAL
+654 MINRYSGGDPAL

-690 VAAELLHMQ
+690 VAAELLNIQ

-710 KIELSQYELFAS
+710 KIDISQYELFAS
-722 QFAYEETPDQA
+722 QFAFEETPDQA
-733 NAIHA
+733 SAIHA
-738 VMHDMKQNQ
+738 VMEDMKQNQ

-797 DRFADWPVRIE
+797 NRFADWPVRIE

-813 GGKKHQQTVL
+813 GGKKHQDTVL
-823 ADLAAGK
+823 TDLAAGK

-837 HKLLQEDVKFANL
+837 HKLLQPDVKFSNL
-850 GLMVVD
+850 GLMIVD

-870 AIQTNVDSLSMTATP
+870 AIQTDVDSMSMTATP

-916 VMQKTQALMK
+916 VMQKTDALMK

-978 QIMQQFYHKK
+978 QVMQQYYHKK
-988 FNVLVCTTIIET
+988 FNVLICSTIIET

-1113 KAGKEPDLNTPLS
+1113 KAGKEPDLSTPLS

-1152 FYKRIS
+1152 FYKRIG

-1178 TLPDQTKQLFA
+1178 VLPDQTKQLFA
-1189 IHGLRLQAEPLKINK
+1189 VHGLRIQAEPLKINK

-1230 IQSDGQRYRMNGA
+1230 IQANGQRYRMNGA
-1243 SGIRYSD
+1243 SGIRYQD
-1250 ADKLQTAQQ
+1250 ADKLATPQQ
-1259 RVTVIQELLRYFNE
+1259 RVTVIQELLSYFSK
-1273 HMVFEST
+1273 HMVVESV

>member
-1 MWILTNRYGIGLVN
+1 
-15 GQNARII
+15 
-22 AFCFLTLILS
+22 
-32 AMPITALTDAFA
+32 MPITALTDAFD

-51 PIKDTQKRWL
+51 PIQNAERRWL

-68 SSLWLASLVDEPLWK
+68 SSLWLASLVQATIWN
-83 VADRLKVVVTRD
+83 VADRLKVVVARD

-105 LAFCGVDAY
+105 LAFCGVDAH

-150 LISVQTLMQRVAPP
+150 LISVQALMHRVAPP
-164 SWVIGQHF
+164 SWLIGQHF
-172 DLSVGDTFDIN
+172 DLSVGDQFDISI
-183 TQRELLAKAGY
+183 QRALLAKAGY

-234 TIRFFHP
+234 TIRFFNA
-241 QTQRTLTEDDLK
+241 QTQRTLTVDDLK
-253 ALIANNDQSMGQES
+253 SMMSGNDSSMGKES
-267 LSLLHKLPDISKPIT
+267 LSLLHKLPDISKPIK

-288 AKEFPLEEGREIFRT
+288 AKEFPLDEGRETFRT
-303 NFAEMF
+303 NFAAMF
-309 PNASSRKLE
+309 PNSNSRKFE

-339 FDLKDWEAES
+339 FDLKDWTVES
-349 TLFSYLPSDA
+349 SLFSYLPSDT
-359 LFITDELISEK
+359 LFITDELINEK

-384 RRHDLDKP
+384 RRHDIDKP
-392 IVAPEWLYLLSNAL
+392 IVAPELLYLLSNTL
-406 NEQLNRYPRV
+406 NEHLNHYPRV
-416 ILSARDELATMT
+416 ILSARDKLLTMN
-428 DVAAI
+428 DGPAI
-433 DVAATDSEDMSLEQQ
+433 DESVLE
-448 SQLQLQTTSNK
+448 SQLQLTAQIPLDFAQNK
-459 QQGLVTLSALVP
+459 QQGLVTLSAQEP
-471 PQLSVNHQKAEP
+471 PQLAVNHQKAEP
-483 LAELLAFLELQAQT
+483 LTELLAFLELQAQMA
-497 GTPVLIVAETAGRRE
+497 TPVLIVAETAGRRE

-519 GKIDIKAYSSFED
+519 GKIDIKAYDSFET
-532 FLATDHAHK
+532 FLAADKTTGLNNK
-541 AAQHNTLPHVGLTV
+541 KLPQVGLTI
-555 APIERGIYVPERL
+555 APIERGVYVPERL
-568 VMISETQLFGRQVLQ
+568 VLISETQLFGRQVLQ

-597 VKSVTEMTEGSPIV
+597 VKSVTEITDGSPVV

-625 LDVGDG
+625 LDVGEG

-654 LISRYSGGDPAL
+654 MINRYSGGDPAL

-690 VAAELLHMQ
+690 VAAELLNMQ

-710 KIELSQYELFAS
+710 KIDPSQYELFAS
-722 QFAYEETPDQA
+722 QFAFEETPDQA

-738 VMHDMKQNQ
+738 VMEDMRQNQ

-797 DRFADWPVRIE
+797 DRFADWPVRVE

-813 GGKKHQQTVL
+813 GGKKHQENVL
-823 ADLAAGK
+823 TDLAAGK

-837 HKLLQEDVKFANL
+837 HKLLQPDVKFSNL
-850 GLMVVD
+850 GLMIVD

-870 AIQTNVDSLSMTATP
+870 AIQTDVDSMSMTATP

-916 VMQKTQALMK
+916 VMQKTEALMK

-978 QIMQQFYHKK
+978 QVMQQYYHKK
-988 FNVLVCTTIIET
+988 FNVLVCSTIIET

-1113 KAGKEPDLNTPLS
+1113 KAGKEPDLSTPLS

-1189 IHGLRLQAEPLKINK
+1189 VHGLRIQAEPLKINK
-1204 IDANSNSMTLEF
+1204 IDANSNSITLEF

-1230 IQSDGQRYRMNGA
+1230 IQANGQRYRMNGA
-1243 SGIRYSD
+1243 SSIRYQD
-1250 ADKLQTAQQ
+1250 ADKLATPQQ
-1259 RVTVIQELLRYFNE
+1259 RVTIIQELLRYFSE
-1273 HMVFEST
+1273 HMVAESA

>member
-1 MWILTNRYGIGLVN
+1 M
-15 GQNARII
+15 
-22 AFCFLTLILS
+22 S
-32 AMPITALTDAFA
+32 ITALTDAFD

-51 PIKDTQKRWL
+51 PIQNAERRWL

-68 SSLWLASLVDEPLWK
+68 SSLWLASLVQTPLWD

-150 LISVQTLMQRVAPP
+150 LISVQALMHRVAPP
-164 SWVIGQHF
+164 SWLIGQHF
-172 DLSVGDTFDIN
+172 DLSVGDRFDIN

-234 TIRFFHP
+234 TIRFFNP
-241 QTQRTLTEDDLK
+241 QTQRTLTVDDLK
-253 ALIANNDQSMGQES
+253 TMISGNDSSMGKES
-267 LSLLHKLPDISKPIT
+267 LSLLHKLPDISKPIK

-288 AKEFPLEEGREIFRT
+288 AKEFPLDEGRETFRT
-303 NFAEMF
+303 NFAAMF
-309 PNASSRKLE
+309 PNASSRKSE

-339 FDLKDWEAES
+339 FDLKDWMAES
-349 TLFSYLPSDA
+349 NLFSYLPSDA
-359 LFITDELISEK
+359 LFITDELINEK

-384 RRHDLDKP
+384 RRHDIDKP
-392 IVAPEWLYLLSNAL
+392 IVAPELLYLLSNSL
-406 NEQLNRYPRV
+406 NEHLNHYPRV
-416 ILSARDELATMT
+416 ILSVRNELATMT

-433 DVAATDSEDMSLEQQ
+433 DSIDNDDATLASEQLSL
-448 SQLQLQTTSNK
+448 TPK
-459 QQGLVTLSALVP
+459 KQGLVTLSAQEP
-471 PQLSVNHQKAEP
+471 PQLPVNHQKAEP
-483 LAELLAFLELQAQT
+483 LSELLAFLELQAQT
-497 GTPVLIVAETAGRRE
+497 ATPVLIVAETAGRRE

-519 GKIDIKAYSSFED
+519 GKIDVKAYDSFEA
-532 FLATDHAHK
+532 FLAADK
-541 AAQHNTLPHVGLTV
+541 SKNNSNKLPQVGLTI
-555 APIERGIYVPERL
+555 APIERGVYVPERL
-568 VMISETQLFGRQVLQ
+568 VVISETQLFGRQVLQ

-597 VKSVTEMTEGSPIV
+597 VKSVTEITEGSPVV

-654 LISRYSGGDPAL
+654 MINRYSGGDPAL
-666 APLHK
+666 APLNK

-690 VAAELLHMQ
+690 VAAELLNMQ

-710 KIELSQYELFAS
+710 KIYPSQYELFAS
-722 QFAYEETPDQA
+722 QFAFEETPDQA

-738 VMHDMKQNQ
+738 VMEDMRQNQ

-813 GGKKHQQTVL
+813 GGKKHQDTVL
-823 ADLAAGK
+823 TDLAAGK

-837 HKLLQEDVKFANL
+837 HKLLQPDVKFSNL
-850 GLMVVD
+850 GLMIVD

-870 AIQTNVDSLSMTATP
+870 AIQTDVDSMSMTATP

-916 VMQKTQALMK
+916 VMQKTDALLK

-949 ERMAETI
+949 ERMAETV

-978 QIMQQFYHKK
+978 QVMQQFYHKK
-988 FNVLVCTTIIET
+988 FNVLICSTIIET

-1113 KAGKEPDLNTPLS
+1113 KAGKEPDLSTPLS

-1189 IHGLRLQAEPLKINK
+1189 VHGLRIQAEPLKINK
-1204 IDANSNSMTLEF
+1204 IDANSSSLTLEF
-1216 APDTPVDALAIIKL
+1216 APDTPVDALAIIQL
-1230 IQSDGQRYRMNGA
+1230 IQKDGQHYRMNGA
-1243 SGIRYSD
+1243 SGIRYQDSN
-1250 ADKLQTAQQ
+1250 KLATPQQ
-1259 RVTVIQELLRYFNE
+1259 RVSVIQDLLRYFSE
-1273 HMVFEST
+1273 HTVTESA

>member
-1 MWILTNRYGIGLVN
+1 M
-15 GQNARII
+15 
-22 AFCFLTLILS
+22 S
-32 AMPITALTDAFA
+32 ITALTDAFA

-51 PIKDTQKRWL
+51 PIKDTQRRWL

-68 SSLWLASLVDEPLWK
+68 SSLWLASLVQTPLWN

-139 LLTDMPTSGVL
+139 ILTDMPTSGVM
-150 LISVQTLMQRVAPP
+150 LISVQALMHRVAPP
-164 SWVIGQHF
+164 SWLIGQHF
-172 DLSVGDTFDIN
+172 DLSVGDVFDIN
-183 TQRELLAKAGY
+183 AQRELLVTAGY
-194 RAVENVFE
+194 RSVENVFE

-253 ALIANNDQSMGQES
+253 SMLSGNDSSMGQES
-267 LSLLHKLPDISKPIT
+267 ISLLHKLPDISKPIK

-288 AKEFPLEEGREIFRT
+288 AKEFPLEEGRETFRM
-303 NFAEMF
+303 NFAALF
-309 PNASSRKLE
+309 PNTSSRKSE

-339 FDLKDWEAES
+339 FDLEDWAEQS
-349 TLFSYLPSDA
+349 SLFAYLPSDA
-359 LFITDELISEK
+359 LFITDELIGER

-384 RRHDLDKP
+384 RRHDVDKP
-392 IVAPEWLYLLSNAL
+392 IVAPELLYLLSNTL
-406 NEQLNRYPRV
+406 NEQLNNYPRV
-416 ILSARDELATMT
+416 ILSARTELAMMS
-428 DVAAI
+428 DIAAI
-433 DVAATDSEDMSLEQQ
+433 DEDS
-448 SQLQLQTTSNK
+448 LQPDLADKLDTQK
-459 QQGLVTLSALVP
+459 QKGLVTLSAQEP
-471 PQLSVNHQKAEP
+471 PQLAVNHQKAEP
-483 LAELLAFLELQAQT
+483 LAELLDFLQLQAQS

-512 ILIELFK
+512 ILLELFK
-519 GKIDIKAYSSFED
+519 GKIDINAYTSFKD
-532 FLATDHAHK
+532 FLAADK
-541 AAQHNTLPHVGLTV
+541 ATLISVSTRPKVGLTV
-555 APIERGIYVPERL
+555 APIERGVYVPERL
-568 VMISETQLFGRQVLQ
+568 VLISETQLFGRQVLQ

-597 VKSVTEMTEGSPIV
+597 VKSVTEMTQGSPIV
-611 HIEHGIGRYNGLIT
+611 HIEHGIGRYNGLII
-625 LDVGDG
+625 LDVGNG

-642 DASIYVPVANLQ
+642 EASIYVPVANLQ
-654 LISRYSGGDPAL
+654 MISRYSGGDPAL

-671 IGSGKWDKAKQK
+671 IGSGKWDRAKQK

-690 VAAELLHMQ
+690 VAAELLNMQ

-710 KIELSQYELFAS
+710 KIDISQYELFAS
-722 QFAYEETPDQA
+722 QFEFEETPDQA

-738 VMHDMKQNQ
+738 VMDDMKQNQ

-772 VSAGYQVAVLVP
+772 VSAGYQVAIQVP

-797 DRFADWPVRIE
+797 DRFADWPIRVE

-813 GGKKHQQTVL
+813 GGKKHQQAVL
-823 ADLAAGK
+823 TDLANGK

-837 HKLLQEDVKFANL
+837 HKLLQPDVKFSNL
-850 GLMVVD
+850 GLMIVD

-870 AIQTNVDSLSMTATP
+870 AIQTDVDSMSMTATP

-905 PPARRLAIKTF
+905 PPARRLSIKTF
-916 VMQKTQALMK
+916 VMAKSDALMK

-965 GVAHGQMQERQLE
+965 GVAHGQMPENQLE
-978 QIMQQFYHKK
+978 QVMQQYYHKK
-988 FNVLVCTTIIET
+988 FNVLICSTIIET

-1045 IKGLKGDAKRRL
+1045 LKGLKGDAKRRL

-1158 NADDKEAL
+1158 NADDKDAL
-1166 TDIRT
+1166 IDIRT

-1178 TLPDQTKQLFA
+1178 TLPEQTKQLFA
-1189 IHGLRLQAEPLKINK
+1189 VHSLRIQAEPLMINK
-1204 IDANSNSMTLEF
+1204 IDASSNSVTLEF

-1230 IQSDGQRYRMNGA
+1230 IQSNGQRYRMNGA
-1243 SGIRYSD
+1243 SGIRFSD
-1250 ADKLQTAQQ
+1250 ADKLATAQQ
-1259 RVTVIQELLRYFNE
+1259 RVTVVQELLSYFDE
-1273 HMVFEST
+1273 HTAVETA